1 MTGGFHPG
9 DAASRQH
16 APCLDRSPCLPGQ
29 DAINACFHCGEPV
42 PAGSRYAL
50 EIKGIVQPMCCPGCQ
65 AVAETIMEC
74 GLSSYYDH
82 RTAPGIKGE
91 LVPQELAALT
101 HYDLT
106 EVQQDFVTDSG
117 TGSHR
122 MREILLSVEGL
133 TCAACAW
140 LIERHLTGLAGL
152 HYINVNTTTHRAR
165 IKWDPDRLALS
176 DILKGFAKIGYR
188 AYPFQTHTQEALYAK
203 EVRSYMFRLALAGL
217 GSMQVMMCAVA
228 LYMDLFISV
237 EDEFMVYFKWIS
249 LLLSTPIMIYSAQP
263 FYVGAWRSLKQGHL
277 SMDVSVSLALIGA
290 FVASMWATVFNTGEV
305 YFDSITMFVFF
316 LLLGRFLELRA
327 RRKASESSSNLAR
340 LVPIMATRIDEDGEH
355 EVAAKMLQVG
365 DRIRVLAGATLPADG
380 LIVEGQASLNESML
394 TGEQLPLL
402 KQVGDSVYAGTIN
415 TDAPLQIRVS
425 HRIEESRIAQIMR
438 LQDHALDDKPAIAQ
452 MADQLSRHFIL
463 VLLIIAAAVWTF
475 WHFHQPEQAFWV
487 TLAVLVA
494 TCPCALS
501 LATPT
506 ALTSATANLTRNGI
520 LLRRGHVLDVLTK
533 ANRIVMDKT
542 GTLTTGNISLIST
555 TALAELSE
563 AQCLSIARALEAYSE
578 HPIARAFRSKAADE
592 AVLLAASEV
601 TPVIG
606 HGIQGKIAGQHYR
619 IGSARWLSLPAGQ
632 TASQGLA
639 IYLADES
646 RLLARFILADTLRP
660 DARALIQ
667 AFKAAGLQT
676 TILTGDSSAQAD
688 EVARELGV
696 DELVKGVS
704 PDGKLAY
711 LKEHEARGDINIMV
725 GDGIND
731 APVLAG
737 AHASFAMAGGTDL
750 AKNSAD
756 AILLADDLSRL
767 LEARTLAIRTR
778 KIIQENFAWSIGYN
792 LLVLPLAA
800 SGWLPPYVAA
810 AGMSLSS
817 LIVVTN
823 SMRLNR

>member
-1 MTGGFHPG
+1 MTG
-9 DAASRQH
+9 
-16 APCLDRSPCLPGQ
+16 
-29 DAINACFHCGEPV
+29 CFHCGEPV
-42 PAGSRYAL
+42 PTGSSYAL

-65 AVAETIMEC
+65 AVAQTILEC
-74 GLSSYYDH
+74 GLASYYEH
-82 RTAPGIKGE
+82 RTAPGLKGE
-91 LVPQELAALT
+91 LVPSELAALS
-101 HYDLT
+101 HYDLA

-117 TGSHR
+117 TGSQ
-122 MREILLSVEGL
+122 REIQLSVEGL

-140 LIERHLTGLAGL
+140 LIERHLTRLDGL
-152 HYINVNTTTHRAR
+152 HYVNVNTTTHRAR
-165 IKWDPDRLALS
+165 IKWDPVRLSLS

-188 AYPFQTHTQEALYAK
+188 AYPFQTHSQEALYAR
-203 EVRSYMFRLALAGL
+203 EVRSYMFRMALAGL

-237 EDEFMVYFKWIS
+237 EEEFMIYFKWIS

-290 FVASMWATVFNTGEV
+290 FVASIWATVFNTGEV
-305 YFDSITMFVFF
+305 YYDSITMFVFF
-316 LLLGRFLELRA
+316 LLLGRLLELRA

-355 EVAAKMLQVG
+355 DVAAKTLQVG
-365 DRIRVLAGATLPADG
+365 DRVRVLAGATLPADG
-380 LIVEGQASLNESML
+380 IITLGRASLNEAML

-402 KQVGDSVYAGTIN
+402 KRPGDPVYAGTIN
-415 TDAPLQIRVS
+415 TDAPLDIRVS
-425 HRIEESRIAQIMR
+425 HPIAESRLAQIMR
-438 LQDHALDDKPAIAQ
+438 LQDSALDDKPAIAQ
-452 MADQLSRHFIL
+452 LADVLSRHFIL
-463 VLLIIAAAVWTF
+463 VLLLIAAGVWTY
-475 WHFHQPEQAFWV
+475 WHFHQPEQAFWI

-506 ALTSATANLTRNGI
+506 ALTSATAHLTRTGI
-520 LLRRGHVLDVLTK
+520 LLRRGHVLDVLTR
-533 ANRIVMDKT
+533 ANRVVMDKT
-542 GTLTTGNISLIST
+542 GTLTTGNISLT
-555 TALAELSE
+555 GTQVLAELSE
-563 AQCLSIARALEAYSE
+563 AQCLAIAQALEAYSE
-578 HPIARAFRSKAADE
+578 HPIARAFRGSAAE
-592 AVLLAASEV
+592 AAAPLPASEV
-601 TPVIG
+601 LPVIG
-606 HGIQGKIAGQHYR
+606 HGIQGTVAGTRYR
-619 IGSARWLSLPAGQ
+619 IGSARWLGLAEEQSA
-632 TASQGLA
+632 TQGLA
-639 IYLADES
+639 IYLADDA
-646 RLLARFILADTLRP
+646 RLLARFTLADTLRP

-667 AFKAAGLQT
+667 AFKAAGLHT
-676 TILTGDSSAQAD
+676 TILTGDGSAEAD
-688 EVARELGV
+688 AIARELGV
-696 DELVKGVS
+696 DELVKGVT
-704 PDGKLAY
+704 PDGKLSY
-711 LKEHEARGDINIMV
+711 LKAREAAGDISIMV

-767 LEARTLAIRTR
+767 LTARTLALRTR
-778 KIIQENFAWSIGYN
+778 KIIKENFAWSIGYN

-800 SGWLPPYVAA
+800 SGWLPPYLAA

>member
-1 MTGGFHPG
+1 MTG
-9 DAASRQH
+9 
-16 APCLDRSPCLPGQ
+16 
-29 DAINACFHCGEPV
+29 CFHCGEPV
-42 PAGSRYAL
+42 STGSDFTL
-50 EIKGIVQPMCCPGCQ
+50 EIKGIAQPMCCPGCQ
-65 AVAETIMEC
+65 AVAQTILEC
-74 GLSSYYDH
+74 GLASYYEH

-91 LVPQELAALT
+91 LVPSELAALT
-101 HYDLT
+101 HYDLA
-106 EVQQDFVTDSG
+106 EVQQEFVTETG
-117 TGSHR
+117 TL
-122 MREILLSVEGL
+122 REIQLSVEGL

-140 LIERHLTGLAGL
+140 LIERHLMGLPGL
-152 HYINVNTTTHRAR
+152 HYVNVNTTTHRAR
-165 IKWDPDRLALS
+165 IKWDPDKLSLS

-188 AYPFQTHTQEALYAK
+188 AYPFQTHSQEALYARK
-203 EVRSYMFRLALAGL
+203 VRSYMFRMALAGL

-237 EDEFMVYFKWIS
+237 EEEFMIYFKWIS

-263 FYVGAWRSLKQGHL
+263 FYAGAWRSLRQGHL

-290 FVASMWATVFNTGEV
+290 FVASIWATVFNTGEV
-305 YFDSITMFVFF
+305 YYDSITMFVFF
-316 LLLGRFLELRA
+316 LLLGRLLELRA

-340 LVPIMATRIDEDGEH
+340 LVPIMATRIDADGEH
-355 EVAAKMLQVG
+355 EVAAKTLRVG
-365 DRIRVLAGATLPADG
+365 DRVRVLAGATLPADG
-380 LIVEGQASLNESML
+380 IITLGQASLNEAML

-402 KQVGDSVYAGTIN
+402 KQAGDPVFAGTIN
-415 TDAPLQIRVS
+415 TDAPLEIRVS
-425 HRIEESRIAQIMR
+425 HPIEESRLAQIMR

-452 MADQLSRHFIL
+452 LADVLSRHFIL
-463 VLLIIAAAVWTF
+463 VLLLIAAGVWTF
-475 WHFHQPEQAFWV
+475 WHFHDPERAFWV
-487 TLAVLVA
+487 TLSVLVA

-506 ALTSATANLTRNGI
+506 ALTSATAHLTRSGI
-520 LLRRGHVLDVLTK
+520 LLRRGHVLDVLTR

-542 GTLTTGNISLIST
+542 GTLTTGNISLVGVQP
-555 TALAELSE
+555 LAELGE
-563 AQCLSIARALEAYSE
+563 DECLAIARALEAYSE
-578 HPIARAFRSKAADE
+578 HPIARAFRSQGAED
-592 AVLLAASEV
+592 AVLPAASEV

-606 HGIQGKIAGQHYR
+606 HGIQGRIAGKHYR
-619 IGSARWLSLPAGQ
+619 IGSARWLALADEQ
-632 TASQGLA
+632 EATQGLA
-639 IYLADES
+639 IYLADETGP
-646 RLLARFILADTLRP
+646 LARFTLADTVRA
-660 DARALIQ
+660 DAGALIQ

-676 TILTGDSSAQAD
+676 TILTGDSSPQAD
-688 EVARELGV
+688 AVARELGV
-696 DELVKGVS
+696 DELVKGVT

-711 LKEHEARGDINIMV
+711 LKAREAAGDISIMV

-767 LEARTLAIRTR
+767 LTARALALRTR
-778 KIIQENFAWSIGYN
+778 RIIQENFAWSIGYN

-800 SGWLPPYVAA
+800 SGWLPPYLAA

>member
-1 MTGGFHPG
+1 MTP
-9 DAASRQH
+9 
-16 APCLDRSPCLPGQ
+16 
-29 DAINACFHCGEPV
+29 CFHCGEPV
-42 PAGSRYAL
+42 PANSGYAL
-50 EIKGIVQPMCCPGCQ
+50 EIKGIVRPMCCPGCQ

-74 GLSSYYDH
+74 GLASYYDH
-82 RTAPGIKGE
+82 RTAPGTKGD
-91 LVPQELAALT
+91 LVPEELAALT
-101 HYDLT
+101 HYDLA

-117 TGSHR
+117 TL
-122 MREILLSVEGL
+122 REIQLTVEGL

-140 LIERHLTGLAGL
+140 LIERHLMTLTGLR
-152 HYINVNTTTHRAR
+152 YINVNTTTHRAR
-165 IKWDPDRLALS
+165 IKWDPDQLSLS
-176 DILKGFAKIGYR
+176 DILKGFAQIGYR
-188 AYPFQTHTQEALYAK
+188 AYPFQTHQQEALYAK

-290 FVASMWATVFNTGEV
+290 FIASMWATVFNTGEV
-305 YFDSITMFVFF
+305 YYDSITMFVFF

-340 LVPIMATRIDEDGEH
+340 LVPIMATRIDDEGEH
-355 EVAAKMLQVG
+355 EVAAKTLQVG
-365 DRIRVLAGATLPADG
+365 DRVRVLAGATLPADG
-380 LIVEGQASLNESML
+380 IIVEGQASLNESML

-402 KQVGDSVYAGTIN
+402 KQRGEQVYAGTIN
-415 TDAPLQIRVS
+415 TDAPLQIRVT

-475 WHFHQPEQAFWV
+475 WHFHQPDQAFWI

-542 GTLTTGNISLIST
+542 GTLTTGEISLTGT
-555 TALAELSE
+555 TTLAEMDE
-563 AQCLSIARALEAYSE
+563 TQCLAIARAMEVQSE
-578 HPIARAFRSKAADE
+578 HPIARAFRLPADSI
-592 AVLLAASEV
+592 AVLPSAREI

-606 HGIQGKIAGQHYR
+606 HGITALVDGVRYR
-619 IGSARWLSLPAGQ
+619 IGSARWLGLDPAQEHGR
-632 TASQGLA
+632 GLA
-639 IYLADES
+639 IYLADEQQV
-646 RLLARFILADTLRP
+646 LARFNLEDTLRS
-660 DARALIQ
+660 DARALIA
-667 AFKAAGLQT
+667 AFKAAGLHT
-676 TILTGDSSAQAD
+676 TVLTGDSSLQAD
-688 EVARELGV
+688 EIARELGV

-711 LKEHEARGDINIMV
+711 LKAREAQGDISIMV

-767 LEARTLAIRTR
+767 LEARVLAMRTR
-778 KIIQENFAWSIGYN
+778 KIIIENFAWSIGYN

-800 SGWLPPYVAA
+800 CGWLPPYLAA

>member
-1 MTGGFHPG
+1 MTG
-9 DAASRQH
+9 
-16 APCLDRSPCLPGQ
+16 
-29 DAINACFHCGEPV
+29 CFHCGEPV
-42 PAGSRYAL
+42 HTGSSYAL

-65 AVAETIMEC
+65 AVAQTILEC
-74 GLSSYYDH
+74 GLASYYEH

-91 LVPQELAALT
+91 LVPSELAALS
-101 HYDLT
+101 HYDLA

-117 TGSHR
+117 TGSQ
-122 MREILLSVEGL
+122 REIQLSVEGL

-140 LIERHLTGLAGL
+140 LIERHLTRLNGL
-152 HYINVNTTTHRAR
+152 HYVNVNTTTHRAR
-165 IKWDPDRLALS
+165 IKWDPARLSLS

-188 AYPFQTHTQEALYAK
+188 AYPFQTHSQEALYAR
-203 EVRSYMFRLALAGL
+203 EVRSYMFRMALAGL

-237 EDEFMVYFKWIS
+237 EEEFMIYFKWIS

-290 FVASMWATVFNTGEV
+290 FVASIWATVFNTGEV
-305 YFDSITMFVFF
+305 YYDSITMFVFF
-316 LLLGRFLELRA
+316 LLLGRLLELRA

-355 EVAAKMLQVG
+355 DVAAKTLQVG
-365 DRIRVLAGATLPADG
+365 DRVRVLAGATLPADG
-380 LIVEGQASLNESML
+380 IIAEGRASLNEAML

-402 KQVGDSVYAGTIN
+402 KRPGDPVYAGTIN
-415 TDAPLQIRVS
+415 TDAPLEIRVS
-425 HRIEESRIAQIMR
+425 HPIAESRLAQIMR
-438 LQDHALDDKPAIAQ
+438 LQDSALDDKPAIAQ
-452 MADQLSRHFIL
+452 LADVLSRHFIL
-463 VLLIIAAAVWTF
+463 VLLLIAAGVWTY
-475 WHFHQPEQAFWV
+475 WHFHQPEQAFWI

-506 ALTSATANLTRNGI
+506 ALTSATAHLTRTGI
-520 LLRRGHVLDVLTK
+520 LLRRGHVLDVLTR
-533 ANRIVMDKT
+533 ANRVVMDKT
-542 GTLTTGNISLIST
+542 GTLTTGNISLT
-555 TALAELSE
+555 GTQALAELSE
-563 AQCLSIARALEAYSE
+563 AQCLAIAQALEAYSE
-578 HPIARAFRSKAADE
+578 HPIARAFRGSAAE
-592 AVLLAASEV
+592 AAAPLPASEV
-601 TPVIG
+601 LPVIG
-606 HGIQGKIAGQHYR
+606 HGIQGTVAGTRYR
-619 IGSARWLSLPAGQ
+619 IGSARWLGLAEEQSA
-632 TASQGLA
+632 AQGLA
-639 IYLADES
+639 IYLADDS
-646 RLLARFILADTLRP
+646 RLLARFSLADTLRP

-667 AFKAAGLQT
+667 AFKAAGLHT
-676 TILTGDSSAQAD
+676 TILTGDGSAEAD
-688 EVARELGV
+688 AIAGELGV
-696 DELVKGVS
+696 DELVKGVT
-704 PDGKLAY
+704 PDGKLSY
-711 LKEHEARGDINIMV
+711 LKAREAAGDISIMV

-767 LEARTLAIRTR
+767 LTARTLALRTR
-778 KIIQENFAWSIGYN
+778 KIIKENFAWSIGYN

-800 SGWLPPYVAA
+800 SGWLPPYLAA

>member
-1 MTGGFHPG
+1 MTP
-9 DAASRQH
+9 
-16 APCLDRSPCLPGQ
+16 
-29 DAINACFHCGEPV
+29 CFHCGETV
-42 PAGSRYAL
+42 PANSGYSL
-50 EIKGIVQPMCCPGCQ
+50 EIKGIVRPMCCPGCQ

-74 GLSSYYDH
+74 GLASYYDH
-82 RTAPGIKGE
+82 RTAPGTKGD
-91 LVPQELAALT
+91 LVPEELAALT
-101 HYDLT
+101 HYDLA

-117 TGSHR
+117 TL
-122 MREILLSVEGL
+122 REIQLTVEGL

-140 LIERHLTGLAGL
+140 LIERHLMTLGGLR
-152 HYINVNTTTHRAR
+152 YINVNTTTHRAR
-165 IKWDPDRLALS
+165 IKWDPDQLSLS
-176 DILKGFAKIGYR
+176 DILKGFAQIGYR
-188 AYPFQTHTQEALYAK
+188 AYPFQTHQQEALYAK

-290 FVASMWATVFNTGEV
+290 FIASMWATVFNTGEV
-305 YFDSITMFVFF
+305 YYDSITMFVFF

-340 LVPIMATRIDEDGEH
+340 LVPIMATRIDDEGEH
-355 EVAAKMLQVG
+355 EVAAKTLQVG
-365 DRIRVLAGATLPADG
+365 DRVRVLAGATLPADG
-380 LIVEGQASLNESML
+380 IIVEGQASLNESML

-402 KQVGDSVYAGTIN
+402 KQLGEQVYAGTIN

-475 WHFHQPEQAFWV
+475 WHFHQPDQAFWV

-542 GTLTTGNISLIST
+542 GTLTTGEISLTGT
-555 TALAELSE
+555 TTLADVEE
-563 AQCLSIARALEAYSE
+563 AHCLAIARAMEAQSE
-578 HPIARAFRSKAADE
+578 HPIARAFRLPTDNIT
-592 AVLLAASEV
+592 VLPSAREI

-606 HGIQGKIAGQHYR
+606 HGITALVDGVRYR
-619 IGSARWLSLPAGQ
+619 IGSARWLGLDPAQERGR
-632 TASQGLA
+632 GLA
-639 IYLADES
+639 IYLADEQQV
-646 RLLARFILADTLRP
+646 LARFNLEDTLRP
-660 DARALIQ
+660 DARALIA

-676 TILTGDSSAQAD
+676 TVLTGDSSLQAD
-688 EVARELGV
+688 EIARELGV
-696 DELVKGVS
+696 EELVKGVS

-711 LKEHEARGDINIMV
+711 LKAREAQGDISIMV

-767 LEARTLAIRTR
+767 LEARVLAMRTR
-778 KIIQENFAWSIGYN
+778 KIIIENFAWSIGYN

-800 SGWLPPYVAA
+800 CGWLPPYLAA

>member
-1 MTGGFHPG
+1 MSG
-9 DAASRQH
+9 
-16 APCLDRSPCLPGQ
+16 
-29 DAINACFHCGEPV
+29 CFHCGEPV

-65 AVAETIMEC
+65 AVAETILEC
-74 GLSSYYDH
+74 GLASYYEH
-82 RTAPGIKGE
+82 RTAPGTKGE
-91 LVPQELAALT
+91 LVPEELAALT
-101 HYDLT
+101 HYDLA
-106 EVQQDFVTDSG
+106 EVQQDFVTDSA
-117 TGSHR
+117 TGSHKV
-122 MREILLSVEGL
+122 REIQLTVEGL

-140 LIERHLTGLAGL
+140 LIERHLGNLTGL

-165 IKWDPDRLALS
+165 IKWDPDRLSLS

-188 AYPFQTHTQEALYAK
+188 AYPFQTHQQEALYAK

-237 EDEFMVYFKWIS
+237 EEEFMVYFKWIS

-277 SMDVSVSLALIGA
+277 SMDVSVSLALVGA

-305 YFDSITMFVFF
+305 YYDSITMFVFF

-340 LVPIMATRIDEDGEH
+340 LVPIMATRLDEDGEH
-355 EVAAKMLQVG
+355 EVAAKTLQVG
-365 DRIRVLAGATLPADG
+365 DRVRVLAGATLPADG
-380 LIVEGQASLNESML
+380 IILLGQASLNESML

-402 KQVGDSVYAGTIN
+402 KQAGDAVYAGTIN
-415 TDAPLQIRVS
+415 TDAPLEIRVS
-425 HRIEESRIAQIMR
+425 HRIEESRLAQIMR

-452 MADQLSRHFIL
+452 MADVLSRHFIL
-463 VLLIIAAAVWTF
+463 VLLFIAAGVWTF

-506 ALTSATANLTRNGI
+506 ALTSATARLTRAGI
-520 LLRRGHVLDVLTK
+520 LLRRGHVLDVLTR

-542 GTLTTGNISLIST
+542 GTLTTGNISLTST
-555 TALAELSE
+555 EALGNLDE
-563 AQCLSIARALEAYSE
+563 ARCLAIARTLEAYSE
-578 HPIARAFRSKAADE
+578 HPIARAFRSNAADD
-592 AVLLAASEV
+592 AVLLAASKV

-606 HGIQGKIAGQHYR
+606 HGIEGVIEGRHYR
-619 IGSARWLSLPAGQ
+619 LGSARWLGISDAQ
-632 TASQGLA
+632 ETQADGLV
-639 IYLADES
+639 IYLADED
-646 RLLARFILADTLRP
+646 RALARFLLTDTLRP
-660 DARALIQ
+660 DAKALIQ
-667 AFKAAGLQT
+667 AFKAAGLKT

-696 DELVKGVS
+696 DELIKGVT
-704 PDGKLAY
+704 PDGKLVY
-711 LKEHEARGDINIMV
+711 LKEHEARGDISIMV

-767 LEARTLAIRTR
+767 LDARALALRTR
-778 KIIQENFAWSIGYN
+778 KIIKENFAWSIGYN

>member
-1 MTGGFHPG
+1 MTG
-9 DAASRQH
+9 
-16 APCLDRSPCLPGQ
+16 
-29 DAINACFHCGEPV
+29 CFHCGEPV
-42 PAGSRYAL
+42 PTGSDFTL

-65 AVAETIMEC
+65 AVAQTILEC
-74 GLSSYYDH
+74 GLASYYEH

-91 LVPQELAALT
+91 LVPSELAALT
-101 HYDLT
+101 HYDLA
-106 EVQQDFVTDSG
+106 EVQQEFVTETG
-117 TGSHR
+117 TL
-122 MREILLSVEGL
+122 REIQLSVEGL

-140 LIERHLTGLAGL
+140 LIERHLMGLPGL
-152 HYINVNTTTHRAR
+152 HYVNVNTTTHRAR
-165 IKWDPDRLALS
+165 IKWDPDRLSLS

-188 AYPFQTHTQEALYAK
+188 AYPFQTHQQEALYAR
-203 EVRSYMFRLALAGL
+203 EVRSYMFRMALAGL

-237 EDEFMVYFKWIS
+237 EEEFMIYFKWIS

-263 FYVGAWRSLKQGHL
+263 FYAGAWRSLKQGHL

-290 FVASMWATVFNTGEV
+290 FVASIWATVFNTGEV
-305 YFDSITMFVFF
+305 YYDSITMFVFF
-316 LLLGRFLELRA
+316 LLLGRLLELRA

-340 LVPIMATRIDEDGEH
+340 LVPIMATRIDADGEH
-355 EVAAKMLQVG
+355 EVPAKTLRVG
-365 DRIRVLAGATLPADG
+365 DRVRVLAGATLPADG
-380 LIVEGQASLNESML
+380 IITLGQASLNEAML

-402 KQVGDSVYAGTIN
+402 KQAGDPVFAGTIS
-415 TDAPLQIRVS
+415 TDAPLEIRVN
-425 HRIEESRIAQIMR
+425 HPIEESRLAQIMR
-438 LQDHALDDKPAIAQ
+438 LQDSALDDKPAIAQ
-452 MADQLSRHFIL
+452 LADVLSRHFIL
-463 VLLIIAAAVWTF
+463 VLLLIAAAVWTF
-475 WHFHQPEQAFWV
+475 WHFHAPERAFWV
-487 TLAVLVA
+487 TLSVLVA

-506 ALTSATANLTRNGI
+506 ALTSATAHLTRSGI
-520 LLRRGHVLDVLTK
+520 LLRRGHVLDVLTR

-542 GTLTTGNISLIST
+542 GTLTTGNISLVGVQP
-555 TALAELSE
+555 LAELGE
-563 AQCLSIARALEAYSE
+563 DECLAIARALETYSE
-578 HPIARAFRSKAADE
+578 HPIARAFRSKGADDAA
-592 AVLLAASEV
+592 LLAASEV

-606 HGIQGKIAGQHYR
+606 HGIEGRIAGKHYR
-619 IGSARWLSLPAGQ
+619 IGSARWLGLTDELEA
-632 TASQGLA
+632 TQGLA
-639 IYLADES
+639 IYLADET
-646 RLLARFILADTLRP
+646 RPLARFTLADTVRA
-660 DARALIQ
+660 DAGALTQ

-676 TILTGDSSAQAD
+676 TILTGDSSPQAD
-688 EVARELGV
+688 TVARELGV
-696 DELVKGVS
+696 DELVKGVT

-711 LKEHEARGDINIMV
+711 LKAREAAGDISIMV

-767 LEARTLAIRTR
+767 LTARTLALRTR
-778 KIIQENFAWSIGYN
+778 RIIQENFAWSIGYN

-800 SGWLPPYVAA
+800 SGWLPPYLAA

>member
-1 MTGGFHPG
+1 MTG
-9 DAASRQH
+9 
-16 APCLDRSPCLPGQ
+16 
-29 DAINACFHCGEPV
+29 CFHCGEPV
-42 PAGSRYAL
+42 PTGSNFTL

-65 AVAETIMEC
+65 AVAQTILEC
-74 GLSSYYDH
+74 GLASYYEH

-91 LVPQELAALT
+91 LVPSELAALT
-101 HYDLT
+101 HYDLA
-106 EVQQDFVTDSG
+106 EVQQEFITETG
-117 TGSHR
+117 TL
-122 MREILLSVEGL
+122 REIRLSVEGL

-140 LIERHLTGLAGL
+140 LIERHLMGLPGL
-152 HYINVNTTTHRAR
+152 HYVNVNTTTHRAR
-165 IKWDPDRLALS
+165 IKWDPDKLSLS

-188 AYPFQTHTQEALYAK
+188 AYPFQTHSQEALYAR
-203 EVRSYMFRLALAGL
+203 EVRSYMFRMALAGL

-237 EDEFMVYFKWIS
+237 EEEFMIYFKWIS

-263 FYVGAWRSLKQGHL
+263 FYAGAWRSLKQGHL

-290 FVASMWATVFNTGEV
+290 FVASIWATVFNTGEV
-305 YFDSITMFVFF
+305 YYDSITMFVFF
-316 LLLGRFLELRA
+316 LLLGRLLELRA

-340 LVPIMATRIDEDGEH
+340 LVPIMATLIDADGEH
-355 EVAAKMLQVG
+355 EVAAKTLRVG
-365 DRIRVLAGATLPADG
+365 DRVRVLAGATLPADG
-380 LIVEGQASLNESML
+380 IITLGQASLNEAML

-402 KQVGDSVYAGTIN
+402 KQAGDPVFAGTIN
-415 TDAPLQIRVS
+415 TDAPLEIRVS
-425 HRIEESRIAQIMR
+425 HPIEESRLAQIMR

-452 MADQLSRHFIL
+452 LADVLSRHFIL
-463 VLLIIAAAVWTF
+463 VLLLIAAAVWTF
-475 WHFHQPEQAFWV
+475 WHFHAPERAFWV
-487 TLAVLVA
+487 TLSVLVA

-506 ALTSATANLTRNGI
+506 ALTSATAHLTRSGI
-520 LLRRGHVLDVLTK
+520 LLRRGHVLDILTK
-533 ANRIVMDKT
+533 ANRVVMDKT
-542 GTLTTGNISLIST
+542 GTLTTGNISLVAIQPL
-555 TALAELSE
+555 AGLAETD
-563 AQCLSIARALEAYSE
+563 CLAIARALEAYSE
-578 HPIARAFRSKAADE
+578 HPIARAFRSTGEKEAAQ
-592 AVLLAASEV
+592 LTASEV

-606 HGIQGKIAGQHYR
+606 HGIQGRIAGKHYR
-619 IGSARWLSLPAGQ
+619 IGSARWLALAGEQ
-632 TASQGLA
+632 EATEGLA
-639 IYLADES
+639 IYLADETGP
-646 RLLARFILADTLRP
+646 LARFTLADTVRA
-660 DARALIQ
+660 DAGSLIQ
-667 AFKAAGLQT
+667 AFKTAGLQT
-676 TILTGDSSAQAD
+676 TILTGDSSPQAD
-688 EVARELGV
+688 AVARDLGV
-696 DELVKGVS
+696 DELVKGVT

-711 LKEHEARGDINIMV
+711 LKAREAAGDISIMV

-767 LEARTLAIRTR
+767 LTARTLALRTR
-778 KIIQENFAWSIGYN
+778 RIIQENFAWSIGYN

-800 SGWLPPYVAA
+800 SGWLPPYLAA

>member
-1 MTGGFHPG
+1 MTP
-9 DAASRQH
+9 
-16 APCLDRSPCLPGQ
+16 
-29 DAINACFHCGEPV
+29 CFHCGEPV
-42 PAGSRYAL
+42 PANSGYAL
-50 EIKGIVQPMCCPGCQ
+50 EIKGIVRPMCCPGCQ

-74 GLSSYYDH
+74 GLASYYEH
-82 RTAPGIKGE
+82 RTAPGTKGD
-91 LVPQELAALT
+91 LVPEELAALT
-101 HYDLT
+101 HYDLA

-117 TGSHR
+117 TL
-122 MREILLSVEGL
+122 REIQLTVEGL

-140 LIERHLTGLAGL
+140 LIERHLMTLTGLR
-152 HYINVNTTTHRAR
+152 YINVNTTTHRAR
-165 IKWDPDRLALS
+165 IKWDPDQLSLS
-176 DILKGFAKIGYR
+176 DILKGFAQIGYR
-188 AYPFQTHTQEALYAK
+188 AYPFQTHQQEALYAK

-290 FVASMWATVFNTGEV
+290 FIASMWATVFNTGEV
-305 YFDSITMFVFF
+305 YYDSITMFVFF

-340 LVPIMATRIDEDGEH
+340 LVPIMATRIDDEGEH
-355 EVAAKMLQVG
+355 EVAAKTLQVG
-365 DRIRVLAGATLPADG
+365 DRVRVLAGATLPADG
-380 LIVEGQASLNESML
+380 IIVEGQASLNESML

-402 KQVGDSVYAGTIN
+402 KQPGDQVYAGTIN
-415 TDAPLQIRVS
+415 TDAPLQIRVT

-475 WHFHQPEQAFWV
+475 WHFHQPDQAFWV

-542 GTLTTGNISLIST
+542 GTLTTGEISLTGT
-555 TALAELSE
+555 TTLAEMDE
-563 AQCLSIARALEAYSE
+563 AHCLAIARAMEAQSE
-578 HPIARAFRSKAADE
+578 HPIARAFRLPTDSIS
-592 AVLLAASEV
+592 VLQSAREI

-606 HGIQGKIAGQHYR
+606 HGITALVDGVRYR
-619 IGSARWLSLPAGQ
+619 IGSARWLGLDPAQERGR
-632 TASQGLA
+632 GLA
-639 IYLADES
+639 IYLADEQQV
-646 RLLARFILADTLRP
+646 LARFNLEDTLRP
-660 DARALIQ
+660 DARALIE

-676 TILTGDSSAQAD
+676 TVLTGDSSLQAD
-688 EVARELGV
+688 EIARELGV

-704 PDGKLAY
+704 PDGKLVY
-711 LKEHEARGDINIMV
+711 LKAREAQGDISIMV

-767 LEARTLAIRTR
+767 LEARVLAMRTR
-778 KIIQENFAWSIGYN
+778 KIIIENFAWSIGYN

-800 SGWLPPYVAA
+800 CGWLPPYLAA

>member
-1 MTGGFHPG
+1 MTP
-9 DAASRQH
+9 
-16 APCLDRSPCLPGQ
+16 
-29 DAINACFHCGEPV
+29 CFHCSEPV
-42 PAGSRYAL
+42 PANSGYSL
-50 EIKGIVQPMCCPGCQ
+50 EIKGIVRPMCCPGCQ

-74 GLSSYYDH
+74 GLASYYDH
-82 RTAPGIKGE
+82 RTAPGTKGD
-91 LVPQELAALT
+91 LVPEELAALT
-101 HYDLT
+101 HYDLA
-106 EVQQDFVTDSG
+106 EVQQEFVTDSG
-117 TGSHR
+117 TL
-122 MREILLSVEGL
+122 REIQLTVEGL

-140 LIERHLTGLAGL
+140 LIERHLMTLTGLR
-152 HYINVNTTTHRAR
+152 YINVNTTTHRAR
-165 IKWDPDRLALS
+165 IKWDPELLSLS
-176 DILKGFAKIGYR
+176 DILKGFAQIGYR
-188 AYPFQTHTQEALYAK
+188 AYPFQTHQQEALYAK

-290 FVASMWATVFNTGEV
+290 FIASMWATVFNTGEV
-305 YFDSITMFVFF
+305 YYDSITMFVFF

-340 LVPIMATRIDEDGEH
+340 LVPIMATRIDDEGEH
-355 EVAAKMLQVG
+355 EVTAKTLQVG
-365 DRIRVLAGATLPADG
+365 DRVRVLAGATLPADG
-380 LIVEGQASLNESML
+380 IIVEGQACLNESML

-402 KQVGDSVYAGTIN
+402 KQPGDQVYAGTIN

-425 HRIEESRIAQIMR
+425 HRVEESRIAQIMR

-475 WHFHQPEQAFWV
+475 WHFHQPDQAFWI

-542 GTLTTGNISLIST
+542 GTLTTGEISLTGT
-555 TALAELSE
+555 TTLADVDE
-563 AQCLSIARALEAYSE
+563 AQCLAIARAMEEQSE
-578 HPIARAFRSKAADE
+578 HPIARAFRLPADSIS
-592 AVLLAASEV
+592 VLLSAREI

-606 HGIQGKIAGQHYR
+606 HGITALVDGVRYR
-619 IGSARWLSLPAGQ
+619 IGSARWLGLDPAQERGR
-632 TASQGLA
+632 GLA
-639 IYLADES
+639 IYLADEQQV
-646 RLLARFILADTLRP
+646 LARFNLEDTLRP
-660 DARALIQ
+660 DARALIA

-676 TILTGDSSAQAD
+676 TVLTGDSSLQAD
-688 EVARELGV
+688 EIARELGV

-711 LKEHEARGDINIMV
+711 LKAREAQGDISIMV

-767 LEARTLAIRTR
+767 LEARVLAMRTR
-778 KIIQENFAWSIGYN
+778 KIIIENFAWSIGYN

-800 SGWLPPYVAA
+800 CGWLPPYLAA

>member
-1 MTGGFHPG
+1 MTP
-9 DAASRQH
+9 
-16 APCLDRSPCLPGQ
+16 
-29 DAINACFHCGEPV
+29 CFHCGEPV
-42 PAGSRYAL
+42 PANSGYSL
-50 EIKGIVQPMCCPGCQ
+50 EIKGIVRPMCCPGCQ

-74 GLSSYYDH
+74 GLASYYDH
-82 RTAPGIKGE
+82 RTAPGTKGD
-91 LVPQELAALT
+91 LVPEELAALT
-101 HYDLT
+101 HYDLA

-117 TGSHR
+117 TL
-122 MREILLSVEGL
+122 REIQLTVEGL

-140 LIERHLTGLAGL
+140 LIERHLMTLTGLR
-152 HYINVNTTTHRAR
+152 YINVNTTTHRAR
-165 IKWDPDRLALS
+165 IKWDPELLSLS
-176 DILKGFAKIGYR
+176 DILKGFAQIGYR
-188 AYPFQTHTQEALYAK
+188 AYPFQTHQQEALYAK

-290 FVASMWATVFNTGEV
+290 FIASMWATMFNTGEV
-305 YFDSITMFVFF
+305 YYDSITMFVFF

-340 LVPIMATRIDEDGEH
+340 LVPIMATRIDDEGEH
-355 EVAAKMLQVG
+355 EVAAKTLQVG
-365 DRIRVLAGATLPADG
+365 DRVRVLAGVTLPADG
-380 LIVEGQASLNESML
+380 IIVEGQASLNESML

-402 KQVGDSVYAGTIN
+402 KQRGDQVYAGTIN

-475 WHFHQPEQAFWV
+475 WHFHQPDQAFWV

-542 GTLTTGNISLIST
+542 GTLTTGEISLTGT
-555 TALAELSE
+555 TTLAEMDE
-563 AQCLSIARALEAYSE
+563 THCLAIARAMEAQSE
-578 HPIARAFRSKAADE
+578 HPIARAFRLPVDSIS
-592 AVLLAASEV
+592 VLPSAREI

-606 HGIQGKIAGQHYR
+606 HGITALVDGVRYR
-619 IGSARWLSLPAGQ
+619 IGSARWLGLDPAQERGR
-632 TASQGLA
+632 GLA
-639 IYLADES
+639 IYLADEQQV
-646 RLLARFILADTLRP
+646 LARFNLEDTLRP
-660 DARALIQ
+660 DARALIA

-676 TILTGDSSAQAD
+676 TVLTGDSSLQAD
-688 EVARELGV
+688 EIARELGV

-711 LKEHEARGDINIMV
+711 LKAREAQGDISIMV

-767 LEARTLAIRTR
+767 LEARVLAMRTR
-778 KIIQENFAWSIGYN
+778 KIIIENFTWSIGYN

-800 SGWLPPYVAA
+800 CGWLPPYLAA

>member
-1 MTGGFHPG
+1 MTP
-9 DAASRQH
+9 
-16 APCLDRSPCLPGQ
+16 
-29 DAINACFHCGEPV
+29 CFHCGEPV
-42 PAGSRYAL
+42 PANSGYSL
-50 EIKGIVQPMCCPGCQ
+50 EIKGIVRPMCCPGCQ

-74 GLSSYYDH
+74 GLASYYDH
-82 RTAPGIKGE
+82 RTAPGTKGD
-91 LVPQELAALT
+91 LVPEELAALT
-101 HYDLT
+101 HYDLA

-117 TGSHR
+117 TL
-122 MREILLSVEGL
+122 REIQLTVEGL

-140 LIERHLTGLAGL
+140 LIERHLMTLGGLR
-152 HYINVNTTTHRAR
+152 YINVNTTTHRAR
-165 IKWDPDRLALS
+165 IKWDPGQLSLS
-176 DILKGFAKIGYR
+176 DILKGFAQIGYR
-188 AYPFQTHTQEALYAK
+188 AYPFQTHQQEALYAK

-290 FVASMWATVFNTGEV
+290 FIASMWATVFNTGEV
-305 YFDSITMFVFF
+305 YYDSITMFVFF

-340 LVPIMATRIDEDGEH
+340 LVPIMATRIDDEGEH
-355 EVAAKMLQVG
+355 EVAAKTLQVG
-365 DRIRVLAGATLPADG
+365 DRVRVLAGATLPADG
-380 LIVEGQASLNESML
+380 IIVEGQASLNESML

-402 KQVGDSVYAGTIN
+402 KQRGDQVYAGTIN

-475 WHFHQPEQAFWV
+475 WHFHQPDQAFWV

-542 GTLTTGNISLIST
+542 GTLTTGEISLTGT
-555 TALAELSE
+555 TTLAEMDE
-563 AQCLSIARALEAYSE
+563 THCLAIARAMEAQSE
-578 HPIARAFRSKAADE
+578 HPIARAFRLPTDSIS
-592 AVLLAASEV
+592 VLPSAREI

-606 HGIQGKIAGQHYR
+606 HGITALVDGVRYR
-619 IGSARWLSLPAGQ
+619 IGSARWLGLD
-632 TASQGLA
+632 TAQERGRGLA
-639 IYLADES
+639 IYLADEQQV
-646 RLLARFILADTLRP
+646 LARFNLEDTLRP
-660 DARALIQ
+660 DARALIA

-676 TILTGDSSAQAD
+676 TVLTGDSSLQAD
-688 EVARELGV
+688 EIARELGV

-711 LKEHEARGDINIMV
+711 LKAREAQGDISIMV

-767 LEARTLAIRTR
+767 LEARMLAMRTR
-778 KIIQENFAWSIGYN
+778 KIIIENFAWSIGYN

-800 SGWLPPYVAA
+800 CGWLPPYLAA

>member
-1 MTGGFHPG
+1 MAG
-9 DAASRQH
+9 
-16 APCLDRSPCLPGQ
+16 
-29 DAINACFHCGEPV
+29 CFHCGEPV
-42 PAGSRYAL
+42 PTGSDFTL

-65 AVAETIMEC
+65 AVAQTILEC
-74 GLSSYYDH
+74 GLASYYEH

-91 LVPQELAALT
+91 LVPSELAALT
-101 HYDLT
+101 HYDLA
-106 EVQQDFVTDSG
+106 EVQQEFVTETG
-117 TGSHR
+117 TL
-122 MREILLSVEGL
+122 REIQLSVEGL

-140 LIERHLTGLAGL
+140 LIERHLMGLAGL
-152 HYINVNTTTHRAR
+152 HYVNVNTTTHRAR
-165 IKWDPDRLALS
+165 IKWDPDRLSLS

-188 AYPFQTHTQEALYAK
+188 AYPFQTHSQEALYAR
-203 EVRSYMFRLALAGL
+203 EVRSYMFRMALAGL

-228 LYMDLFISV
+228 LYMDFFISV
-237 EDEFMVYFKWIS
+237 EEEFMIYFKWIS

-290 FVASMWATVFNTGEV
+290 FVASIWATVFNTGEV
-305 YFDSITMFVFF
+305 YYDSITMFVFF
-316 LLLGRFLELRA
+316 LLLGRLLELRA

-340 LVPIMATRIDEDGEH
+340 LVPIMATRIDADGEH
-355 EVAAKMLQVG
+355 EVPAKTLRVG
-365 DRIRVLAGATLPADG
+365 DRVRVLAGATLPADG
-380 LIVEGQASLNESML
+380 IITLGQASLNEAML

-402 KQVGDSVYAGTIN
+402 KQAGDPVFAGTIS
-415 TDAPLQIRVS
+415 TDAPLEIRVN
-425 HRIEESRIAQIMR
+425 HPIEESRLAQIMR
-438 LQDHALDDKPAIAQ
+438 LQDSALDDKPAIAQ
-452 MADQLSRHFIL
+452 LADVLSRHFIL
-463 VLLIIAAAVWTF
+463 VLLLIAAAVWTF
-475 WHFHQPEQAFWV
+475 WHFHAPERAFWV
-487 TLAVLVA
+487 TLSVLVA

-506 ALTSATANLTRNGI
+506 ALTSATAHLTRSGI
-520 LLRRGHVLDVLTK
+520 LLRRGHVLDVLTR

-542 GTLTTGNISLIST
+542 GTLTTGNISLVGVQP
-555 TALAELSE
+555 LAELGE
-563 AQCLSIARALEAYSE
+563 DECLAIARALEAYSE
-578 HPIARAFRSKAADE
+578 HPIARAFRSKGADD
-592 AVLLAASEV
+592 AVLLAASGV

-606 HGIQGKIAGQHYR
+606 HGIEGRIAGKHYR
-619 IGSARWLSLPAGQ
+619 IGSARWLGLSDKQNA
-632 TASQGLA
+632 AQGLA
-639 IYLADES
+639 IYLADET
-646 RLLARFILADTLRP
+646 RPLARFTLADTVRA
-660 DARALIQ
+660 DAGALIQ

-676 TILTGDSSAQAD
+676 TILTGDSSPQAD
-688 EVARELGV
+688 TVARELGV
-696 DELVKGVS
+696 DELVKGVT

-711 LKEHEARGDINIMV
+711 LKARQTAGDISIMV

-767 LEARTLAIRTR
+767 LTARTLALRTR
-778 KIIQENFAWSIGYN
+778 RIIQENFAWSIGYN

-800 SGWLPPYVAA
+800 SGWLPPYLAA

>member
-1 MTGGFHPG
+1 MT
-9 DAASRQH
+9 
-16 APCLDRSPCLPGQ
+16 
-29 DAINACFHCGEPV
+29 
-42 PAGSRYAL
+42 
-50 EIKGIVQPMCCPGCQ
+50 
-65 AVAETIMEC
+65 
-74 GLSSYYDH
+74 
-82 RTAPGIKGE
+82 
-91 LVPQELAALT
+91 
-101 HYDLT
+101 
-106 EVQQDFVTDSG
+106 
-117 TGSHR
+117 
-122 MREILLSVEGL
+122 
-133 TCAACAW
+133 
-140 LIERHLTGLAGL
+140 LTGLR
-152 HYINVNTTTHRAR
+152 YINVNTTTHRAR
-165 IKWDPDRLALS
+165 IKWDPDQLSLS
-176 DILKGFAKIGYR
+176 DILKGFAQIGYR
-188 AYPFQTHTQEALYAK
+188 AYPFQTHQQEALYAK

-290 FVASMWATVFNTGEV
+290 FIASMWATVFNTGEV
-305 YFDSITMFVFF
+305 YYDSITMFVFF

-340 LVPIMATRIDEDGEH
+340 LVPIMATRIDDEGEH
-355 EVAAKMLQVG
+355 EVAAKTLQVG
-365 DRIRVLAGATLPADG
+365 DRVRVLAGATLPADG
-380 LIVEGQASLNESML
+380 IIVEGQASLNESML

-402 KQVGDSVYAGTIN
+402 KQPGDQVYAGTIN

-475 WHFHQPEQAFWV
+475 WHFHQPDQAFWV

-542 GTLTTGNISLIST
+542 GTLTTGEISLT
-555 TALAELSE
+555 QTQALADFDE
-563 AQCLSIARALEAYSE
+563 AHCLAIARAMEAQSE
-578 HPIARAFRSKAADE
+578 HPIARAFRLPTDSIS
-592 AVLLAASEV
+592 VLSSAREI

-606 HGIQGKIAGQHYR
+606 HGITALVDGVRYR
-619 IGSARWLSLPAGQ
+619 IGSARWLGLDPAQERGR
-632 TASQGLA
+632 GLA
-639 IYLADES
+639 IYLANEQQV
-646 RLLARFILADTLRP
+646 LARFNLEDTLRP
-660 DARALIQ
+660 DARALIA

-676 TILTGDSSAQAD
+676 TVLTGDSSLQAD
-688 EVARELGV
+688 EIARELGV

-711 LKEHEARGDINIMV
+711 LKAREAQGDISIMV

-767 LEARTLAIRTR
+767 LEARVLAMRTR
-778 KIIQENFAWSIGYN
+778 KIIIENFAWSIGYN

-800 SGWLPPYVAA
+800 CGWLPPYLAA

>member
-1 MTGGFHPG
+1 MTG
-9 DAASRQH
+9 
-16 APCLDRSPCLPGQ
+16 
-29 DAINACFHCGEPV
+29 CFHCGEPV
-42 PAGSRYAL
+42 PTGSDFTL

-65 AVAETIMEC
+65 AVAQTILEC
-74 GLSSYYDH
+74 GLASYYEH

-91 LVPQELAALT
+91 LVPSELAALT
-101 HYDLT
+101 HYDLA
-106 EVQQDFVTDSG
+106 EVQQEFVTETG
-117 TGSHR
+117 TL
-122 MREILLSVEGL
+122 REIQLSVEGL

-140 LIERHLTGLAGL
+140 LIERHLMGLPGL
-152 HYINVNTTTHRAR
+152 HYVNVNTTTHRAR
-165 IKWDPDRLALS
+165 IKWDPDRLSLS

-188 AYPFQTHTQEALYAK
+188 AYPFQTHQQEALYAR
-203 EVRSYMFRLALAGL
+203 EVRSYMFRMALAGL

-237 EDEFMVYFKWIS
+237 EEEFMIYFKWIS

-263 FYVGAWRSLKQGHL
+263 FYAGAWRSLKQGHL

-290 FVASMWATVFNTGEV
+290 FVASIWATVFNTGEV
-305 YFDSITMFVFF
+305 YYDSITMFVFF
-316 LLLGRFLELRA
+316 LLLGRLLELRA

-340 LVPIMATRIDEDGEH
+340 LVPIMATRIDAEGEH
-355 EVAAKMLQVG
+355 EVPAKTLRVG
-365 DRIRVLAGATLPADG
+365 DRVRVLAGATLPADG
-380 LIVEGQASLNESML
+380 IITLGQASLNEAML

-402 KQVGDSVYAGTIN
+402 KQAGDPVFAGTIS
-415 TDAPLQIRVS
+415 TDAPLEIRVN
-425 HRIEESRIAQIMR
+425 HPIEESRLAQIMR
-438 LQDHALDDKPAIAQ
+438 LQDSALDDKPAIAQ
-452 MADQLSRHFIL
+452 LADVLSRHFIL
-463 VLLIIAAAVWTF
+463 VLLLIAAAVWTF
-475 WHFHQPEQAFWV
+475 WHFHAPERAFWV
-487 TLAVLVA
+487 TLSVLVA

-506 ALTSATANLTRNGI
+506 ALTSATAHLTRSGI
-520 LLRRGHVLDVLTK
+520 LLRRGHVLDVLTR

-542 GTLTTGNISLIST
+542 GTLTTGNISLVGVQP
-555 TALAELSE
+555 LAELGE
-563 AQCLSIARALEAYSE
+563 DECLAIARALETYSE
-578 HPIARAFRSKAADE
+578 HPIARAFRSKGADDAA
-592 AVLLAASEV
+592 LLAASEV

-606 HGIQGKIAGQHYR
+606 HGIEGRIAGKHYR
-619 IGSARWLSLPAGQ
+619 IGSARWLGLTDELEA
-632 TASQGLA
+632 TQGLA
-639 IYLADES
+639 IYLADET
-646 RLLARFILADTLRP
+646 RPLARFTLADTVRA
-660 DARALIQ
+660 DAGALIQ

-676 TILTGDSSAQAD
+676 TILTGDSSPQAD
-688 EVARELGV
+688 TVARELGV
-696 DELVKGVS
+696 DELVKGVT

-711 LKEHEARGDINIMV
+711 LKAREAAGDISIMV

-767 LEARTLAIRTR
+767 LTARTLALRTR
-778 KIIQENFAWSIGYN
+778 RIIQENFAWSIGYN

-800 SGWLPPYVAA
+800 SGWLPPYLAA

>member
-1 MTGGFHPG
+1 MTP
-9 DAASRQH
+9 
-16 APCLDRSPCLPGQ
+16 
-29 DAINACFHCGEPV
+29 CFHCGEPV
-42 PAGSRYAL
+42 PANSCYAL
-50 EIKGIVQPMCCPGCQ
+50 EIKGIVRPMCCPGCQ

-74 GLSSYYDH
+74 GLASYYDH
-82 RTAPGIKGE
+82 RTAPGTKGD
-91 LVPQELAALT
+91 LVPEELAALT
-101 HYDLT
+101 HYDLA

-117 TGSHR
+117 TL
-122 MREILLSVEGL
+122 REIQLTVEGL

-140 LIERHLTGLAGL
+140 LIERHLMTLTGLR
-152 HYINVNTTTHRAR
+152 YINVNTTTHRAR
-165 IKWDPDRLALS
+165 IKWDPDQLSLS
-176 DILKGFAKIGYR
+176 DILKGFAQIGYR
-188 AYPFQTHTQEALYAK
+188 AYPFQTHQQEALYAK

-305 YFDSITMFVFF
+305 YYDSITMFVFF

-340 LVPIMATRIDEDGEH
+340 LVPIMATRIDDEGEH
-355 EVAAKMLQVG
+355 EVAAKTLQVG
-365 DRIRVLAGATLPADG
+365 DRVRVLAGATLPADG
-380 LIVEGQASLNESML
+380 IIVEGQASLNESML

-402 KQVGDSVYAGTIN
+402 KQRGDQVYAGTIN

-475 WHFHQPEQAFWV
+475 WHFHQPEQAFWIA
-487 TLAVLVA
+487 LAVLVA

-520 LLRRGHVLDVLTK
+520 LLRRGHVLDILTK

-542 GTLTTGNISLIST
+542 GTLTTGEISLTGIT
-555 TALAELSE
+555 TLAEVDE
-563 AQCLSIARALEAYSE
+563 AHCLAIARAMEAQSE
-578 HPIARAFRSKAADE
+578 HPIARAFQLPADSISVLRSARE
-592 AVLLAASEV
+592 I

-606 HGIQGKIAGQHYR
+606 HGITALVDGVRYR
-619 IGSARWLSLPAGQ
+619 IGSARWLGLD
-632 TASQGLA
+632 TAQERGRGLA
-639 IYLADES
+639 IYLADEQQV
-646 RLLARFILADTLRP
+646 LARFNLEDTLRP
-660 DARALIQ
+660 DARALIA

-676 TILTGDSSAQAD
+676 TVLTGDSSLQAD
-688 EVARELGV
+688 EIARELGV

-711 LKEHEARGDINIMV
+711 LKAREAQGDISIMV

-767 LEARTLAIRTR
+767 LEARVLAMRTR
-778 KIIQENFAWSIGYN
+778 KIIIENFAWSIGYN

-800 SGWLPPYVAA
+800 CGWLPPYLAA

>member
-1 MTGGFHPG
+1 MTP
-9 DAASRQH
+9 
-16 APCLDRSPCLPGQ
+16 
-29 DAINACFHCGEPV
+29 CFHCGEPV
-42 PAGSRYAL
+42 PANSGYSL
-50 EIKGIVQPMCCPGCQ
+50 EIKGIVRPMCCPGCQ

-74 GLSSYYDH
+74 GLASYYDH
-82 RTAPGIKGE
+82 RTAPGTKGD
-91 LVPQELAALT
+91 LVPEELAALT
-101 HYDLT
+101 HYDLA
-106 EVQQDFVTDSG
+106 EVQQDFVTDNG
-117 TGSHR
+117 TL
-122 MREILLSVEGL
+122 REIQLTVEGL

-140 LIERHLTGLAGL
+140 LIERHLMTLGGLR
-152 HYINVNTTTHRAR
+152 YINVNTTTHRAR
-165 IKWDPDRLALS
+165 IKWDPDQLSLS
-176 DILKGFAKIGYR
+176 DILKGFAQIGYR
-188 AYPFQTHTQEALYAK
+188 AYPFQTHQQEALYAK

-290 FVASMWATVFNTGEV
+290 FIASMWATVFNTGEV
-305 YFDSITMFVFF
+305 YYDSITMFVFF

-340 LVPIMATRIDEDGEH
+340 LVPIMATRIDEEGEH
-355 EVAAKMLQVG
+355 EVAAKTLQVG
-365 DRIRVLAGATLPADG
+365 DRVRVLAGATLPADG
-380 LIVEGQASLNESML
+380 IIVEGQASLNESML

-402 KQVGDSVYAGTIN
+402 KQRGDQVYAGTIN

-475 WHFHQPEQAFWV
+475 WHFHQPDQAFWV

-542 GTLTTGNISLIST
+542 GTLTTGEISLTGT
-555 TALAELSE
+555 TTLAEMDE
-563 AQCLSIARALEAYSE
+563 TQCLAIARAMEAQSE
-578 HPIARAFRSKAADE
+578 HPIARAFRLPTDSIS
-592 AVLLAASEV
+592 VLSSAREI

-606 HGIQGKIAGQHYR
+606 HGITALVDGVRYR
-619 IGSARWLSLPAGQ
+619 IGSARWLGLDPAQERGR
-632 TASQGLA
+632 GLA
-639 IYLADES
+639 IYLANEQQV
-646 RLLARFILADTLRP
+646 LARFNLEDTLRP
-660 DARALIQ
+660 DARALIA

-676 TILTGDSSAQAD
+676 TVLTGDSSLQAD
-688 EVARELGV
+688 EIARELGV

-711 LKEHEARGDINIMV
+711 LKAREAQGDISIMV

-767 LEARTLAIRTR
+767 LEARVLAMRTR
-778 KIIQENFAWSIGYN
+778 KIIIENFAWSIGYN

-800 SGWLPPYVAA
+800 CGWLPPYLAA

>member
-1 MTGGFHPG
+1 MTG
-9 DAASRQH
+9 
-16 APCLDRSPCLPGQ
+16 
-29 DAINACFHCGEPV
+29 CFHCGEPV
-42 PAGSRYAL
+42 STGSDFTL

-65 AVAETIMEC
+65 AVAQTILEC
-74 GLSSYYDH
+74 GLASYYEH

-91 LVPQELAALT
+91 LVPSELAALT
-101 HYDLT
+101 HYDLA
-106 EVQQDFVTDSG
+106 EVQQEFVTETG
-117 TGSHR
+117 TL
-122 MREILLSVEGL
+122 REIQLSVEGL

-140 LIERHLTGLAGL
+140 LIERHLMGLPGL
-152 HYINVNTTTHRAR
+152 HYVNVNTTTHRAR
-165 IKWDPDRLALS
+165 IKWDPDKLSLS

-188 AYPFQTHTQEALYAK
+188 AYPFQTHSQEALYAR
-203 EVRSYMFRLALAGL
+203 EVRGYMFRMALAGL

-237 EDEFMVYFKWIS
+237 EEEFMIYFKWIS

-263 FYVGAWRSLKQGHL
+263 FYAGAWRSLRQGHL

-290 FVASMWATVFNTGEV
+290 FVASIWATVFNTGEV
-305 YFDSITMFVFF
+305 YYDSITMFVFF
-316 LLLGRFLELRA
+316 LLLGRLLELRA

-340 LVPIMATRIDEDGEH
+340 LVPIMATRIDTDGEH
-355 EVAAKMLQVG
+355 EVAAKTLRVG
-365 DRIRVLAGATLPADG
+365 DRVRVLAGATLPADG
-380 LIVEGQASLNESML
+380 IITLGQASLNEAML

-402 KQVGDSVYAGTIN
+402 KQAGDPVFAGTIN
-415 TDAPLQIRVS
+415 TDAPLEIRVS
-425 HRIEESRIAQIMR
+425 HPIEESRLAQIMR

-452 MADQLSRHFIL
+452 LADVLSRHFIL
-463 VLLIIAAAVWTF
+463 VLLLIAAGVWTF
-475 WHFHQPEQAFWV
+475 WHFHDPERAFWV
-487 TLAVLVA
+487 TLSVLVA

-506 ALTSATANLTRNGI
+506 ALTSATAHLTRSGI
-520 LLRRGHVLDVLTK
+520 LLRRGHVLDVLTR

-542 GTLTTGNISLIST
+542 GTLTTGNISLVGVQP
-555 TALAELSE
+555 LAELGE
-563 AQCLSIARALEAYSE
+563 DECLAIARALEAYSE
-578 HPIARAFRSKAADE
+578 HPIARAFRSQGAED
-592 AVLLAASEV
+592 AVLPAASEV

-606 HGIQGKIAGQHYR
+606 HGIQGRIAGKHYR
-619 IGSARWLSLPAGQ
+619 IGSARWLALADEQ
-632 TASQGLA
+632 EATQGLA
-639 IYLADES
+639 IYLADETGP
-646 RLLARFILADTLRP
+646 LARFTLADTVRA
-660 DARALIQ
+660 DAGALIQ

-676 TILTGDSSAQAD
+676 TILTGDSSPQAD
-688 EVARELGV
+688 AVARELGV
-696 DELVKGVS
+696 DELVKGVT

-711 LKEHEARGDINIMV
+711 LKAREAAGDISIMV

-767 LEARTLAIRTR
+767 LTARALALRTR
-778 KIIQENFAWSIGYN
+778 RIIQENFAWSIGYN

-800 SGWLPPYVAA
+800 SGWLPPYLAA

>member
-1 MTGGFHPG
+1 M
-9 DAASRQH
+9 
-16 APCLDRSPCLPGQ
+16 
-29 DAINACFHCGEPV
+29 
-42 PAGSRYAL
+42 
-50 EIKGIVQPMCCPGCQ
+50 
-65 AVAETIMEC
+65 
-74 GLSSYYDH
+74 
-82 RTAPGIKGE
+82 
-91 LVPQELAALT
+91 
-101 HYDLT
+101 
-106 EVQQDFVTDSG
+106 
-117 TGSHR
+117 
-122 MREILLSVEGL
+122 
-133 TCAACAW
+133 
-140 LIERHLTGLAGL
+140 
-152 HYINVNTTTHRAR
+152 
-165 IKWDPDRLALS
+165 
-176 DILKGFAKIGYR
+176 
-188 AYPFQTHTQEALYAK
+188 
-203 EVRSYMFRLALAGL
+203 
-217 GSMQVMMCAVA
+217 
-228 LYMDLFISV
+228 
-237 EDEFMVYFKWIS
+237 
-249 LLLSTPIMIYSAQP
+249 
-263 FYVGAWRSLKQGHL
+263 
-277 SMDVSVSLALIGA
+277 
-290 FVASMWATVFNTGEV
+290 
-305 YFDSITMFVFF
+305 
-316 LLLGRFLELRA
+316 
-327 RRKASESSSNLAR
+327 
-340 LVPIMATRIDEDGEH
+340 
-355 EVAAKMLQVG
+355 
-365 DRIRVLAGATLPADG
+365 LAGATLPADG
-380 LIVEGQASLNESML
+380 IIVEGQASLNESML

-415 TDAPLQIRVS
+415 TDSPLQIRVS

-452 MADQLSRHFIL
+452 MADVLSRHFIL

-506 ALTSATANLTRNGI
+506 ALTSATARLTRSGI

-542 GTLTTGNISLIST
+542 GTLTTGNISLTST

-563 AQCLSIARALEAYSE
+563 DQCLSIARALEAYSE
-578 HPIARAFRSKAADE
+578 HPIARAFKSTAADD
-592 AVLLAASEV
+592 VLLPASEV
-601 TPVIG
+601 VPVIG
-606 HGIQGKIAGQHYR
+606 HGIEGGVAGKHYR
-619 IGSARWLSLPAGQ
+619 IGSTRWLALPTEH

-646 RLLARFILADTLRP
+646 RVLARFILADTMRP

-688 EVARELGV
+688 KVARELGV
-696 DELVKGVS
+696 DELVKGVT

-711 LKEHEARGDINIMV
+711 LKAREAQGDISIMV

-767 LEARTLAIRTR
+767 LDARTLAIRTR
-778 KIIQENFAWSIGYN
+778 KIIKENFAWSIGYN

-800 SGWLPPYVAA
+800 SGWLPPYLAA

>member
-1 MTGGFHPG
+1 MTP
-9 DAASRQH
+9 
-16 APCLDRSPCLPGQ
+16 
-29 DAINACFHCGEPV
+29 CFHCGEPV
-42 PAGSRYAL
+42 PANSGYAL
-50 EIKGIVQPMCCPGCQ
+50 EIKGIVRPMCCPGCQ

-74 GLSSYYDH
+74 GLASYYDH
-82 RTAPGIKGE
+82 RTAPGTKGD
-91 LVPQELAALT
+91 LVPEELAALT
-101 HYDLT
+101 HYDLA

-117 TGSHR
+117 TL
-122 MREILLSVEGL
+122 REIQLTVEGL

-140 LIERHLTGLAGL
+140 LIERHLMTLTGLR
-152 HYINVNTTTHRAR
+152 YINVNTTTHRAR
-165 IKWDPDRLALS
+165 IKWDPDQLSLS
-176 DILKGFAKIGYR
+176 DILKGFAQIGYR
-188 AYPFQTHTQEALYAK
+188 AYPFQTHQQEALYAK

-290 FVASMWATVFNTGEV
+290 FIASMWATVFNTGEV
-305 YFDSITMFVFF
+305 YYDSITMFVFF

-340 LVPIMATRIDEDGEH
+340 LVPIMATRIDDEGEH
-355 EVAAKMLQVG
+355 EVAAKTLQVG
-365 DRIRVLAGATLPADG
+365 DRVRVLAGATLPADG
-380 LIVEGQASLNESML
+380 IIVEGQASLNESML

-402 KQVGDSVYAGTIN
+402 KQRGEQVYAGTIN
-415 TDAPLQIRVS
+415 TDAPLQIRVT

-475 WHFHQPEQAFWV
+475 WHFHQPDQAFWI

-542 GTLTTGNISLIST
+542 GTLTTGEISLTGT
-555 TALAELSE
+555 TTLAEMDE
-563 AQCLSIARALEAYSE
+563 TQCLAIARAMEVQSE
-578 HPIARAFRSKAADE
+578 HPIARAFRLPADSIT
-592 AVLLAASEV
+592 VLPSAREI

-606 HGIQGKIAGQHYR
+606 HGITALVDGVRYR
-619 IGSARWLSLPAGQ
+619 IGSARWLGLDPAQEHGR
-632 TASQGLA
+632 GLA
-639 IYLADES
+639 IYLADEQQV
-646 RLLARFILADTLRP
+646 LARFNLEDTLRS
-660 DARALIQ
+660 DAKALIA
-667 AFKAAGLQT
+667 AFKAAGLHT
-676 TILTGDSSAQAD
+676 TVLTGDSSLQAD
-688 EVARELGV
+688 EIARELGV

-711 LKEHEARGDINIMV
+711 LKAREAQGDISIMV

-767 LEARTLAIRTR
+767 LEAKVLAMRTR
-778 KIIQENFAWSIGYN
+778 KIIIENFAWSIGYN

-800 SGWLPPYVAA
+800 CGWLPPYLAA

>member
-1 MTGGFHPG
+1 MTG
-9 DAASRQH
+9 
-16 APCLDRSPCLPGQ
+16 
-29 DAINACFHCGEPV
+29 CFHCGEPV
-42 PAGSRYAL
+42 STGSDFTL

-65 AVAETIMEC
+65 AVAQTILEC
-74 GLSSYYDH
+74 GLASYYEH

-91 LVPQELAALT
+91 LVPSELAALT
-101 HYDLT
+101 HYDLA
-106 EVQQDFVTDSG
+106 EVQQEFVTETG
-117 TGSHR
+117 TL
-122 MREILLSVEGL
+122 REIQLSVEGL

-140 LIERHLTGLAGL
+140 LIERHLMGLAGL
-152 HYINVNTTTHRAR
+152 HYVNVNTTTHRAR
-165 IKWDPDRLALS
+165 IKWDPDRLSLS

-188 AYPFQTHTQEALYAK
+188 AYPFQTHSQEALYAR
-203 EVRSYMFRLALAGL
+203 EVRSYMFRMALAGL

-228 LYMDLFISV
+228 LYMDFFISV
-237 EDEFMVYFKWIS
+237 EEEFMIYFKWIS

-290 FVASMWATVFNTGEV
+290 FVASIWATVFNTGEV
-305 YFDSITMFVFF
+305 YYDSITMFVFF
-316 LLLGRFLELRA
+316 LLLGRLLELRA

-340 LVPIMATRIDEDGEH
+340 LVPIMATRIDADGEH
-355 EVAAKMLQVG
+355 EVPAKTLRVG
-365 DRIRVLAGATLPADG
+365 DRVRVLAGATLPADG
-380 LIVEGQASLNESML
+380 IITLGQASLNEAML

-402 KQVGDSVYAGTIN
+402 KQAGDPVFAGTIS
-415 TDAPLQIRVS
+415 TDAPLEIRVN
-425 HRIEESRIAQIMR
+425 HPIEESRLAQIMR
-438 LQDHALDDKPAIAQ
+438 LQDSALDDKPAIAQ
-452 MADQLSRHFIL
+452 LADVLSRHFIL
-463 VLLIIAAAVWTF
+463 VLLLIAAAVWTF
-475 WHFHQPEQAFWV
+475 WHFHAPERAFWV
-487 TLAVLVA
+487 TLSVLVA

-506 ALTSATANLTRNGI
+506 ALTSATAHLTRSGI
-520 LLRRGHVLDVLTK
+520 LLRRGHVLDVLTR

-542 GTLTTGNISLIST
+542 GTLTTGNISLVGVQP
-555 TALAELSE
+555 LAELGE
-563 AQCLSIARALEAYSE
+563 DECLAIARALEAYSE
-578 HPIARAFRSKAADE
+578 HPIARAFRSKGADD
-592 AVLLAASEV
+592 AVLLAASGV

-606 HGIQGKIAGQHYR
+606 HGIEGRIAGKHYR
-619 IGSARWLSLPAGQ
+619 IGSARWLGLSDKQNA
-632 TASQGLA
+632 AQGLA
-639 IYLADES
+639 IYLADET
-646 RLLARFILADTLRP
+646 RPLARFTLADTVRA
-660 DARALIQ
+660 DAGALIQ
-667 AFKAAGLQT
+667 AFKASGLQT
-676 TILTGDSSAQAD
+676 TILTGDSSPQAD
-688 EVARELGV
+688 TVARELGV
-696 DELVKGVS
+696 DELVKGVT

-711 LKEHEARGDINIMV
+711 LKARETAGDISIMV

-767 LEARTLAIRTR
+767 LTARTLALRTR
-778 KIIQENFAWSIGYN
+778 RIIQENFAWSIGYN

-800 SGWLPPYVAA
+800 SGWLPPYLAA

>member
-1 MTGGFHPG
+1 MTG
-9 DAASRQH
+9 
-16 APCLDRSPCLPGQ
+16 
-29 DAINACFHCGEPV
+29 CFHCGEPV
-42 PAGSRYAL
+42 PTGSDYAL

-65 AVAETIMEC
+65 AVAQTILEC
-74 GLSSYYDH
+74 GLASYYEH

-91 LVPQELAALT
+91 LVPSELAAMT
-101 HYDLT
+101 HYDLA
-106 EVQQDFVTDSG
+106 EVQQDFVVE
-117 TGSHR
+117 TGSGSQTL
-122 MREILLSVEGL
+122 REIQLSVEGL

-140 LIERHLTGLAGL
+140 LIERHLMGLPGL
-152 HYINVNTTTHRAR
+152 HYVNVNTTTHRAR
-165 IKWDPDRLALS
+165 IKWDPDRLSLS

-188 AYPFQTHTQEALYAK
+188 AYPFQTHQQEALYAR
-203 EVRSYMFRLALAGL
+203 EVRSYMFRMALAGL

-237 EDEFMVYFKWIS
+237 EEEFMIYFKWIS

-263 FYVGAWRSLKQGHL
+263 FYVGAWRALKQGHL

-290 FVASMWATVFNTGEV
+290 FVASIWATVFNTGEV
-305 YFDSITMFVFF
+305 YYDSITMFVFF
-316 LLLGRFLELRA
+316 LLLGRLLELRA

-340 LVPIMATRIDEDGEH
+340 LVPIMATRIDEEGEL
-355 EVAAKMLQVG
+355 EVAAKTLRTG
-365 DRIRVLAGATLPADG
+365 DRVRVLAGATLPADG
-380 LIVEGQASLNESML
+380 IILAGQASLDESML

-402 KQVGDSVYAGTIN
+402 KQMGEPVFAGTIN
-415 TDAPLQIRVS
+415 TDAPLEIRVS
-425 HRIEESRIAQIMR
+425 HPIEESRLAQIMR

-452 MADQLSRHFIL
+452 LADVLSRHFIL
-463 VLLIIAAAVWTF
+463 VLLVIAALVWTF
-475 WHFHQPEQAFWV
+475 WHFHAPERAFWV

-506 ALTSATANLTRNGI
+506 ALTSATAHLTRSGI
-520 LLRRGHVLDVLTK
+520 LLRRGHVLDVLTR
-533 ANRIVMDKT
+533 ANRVVMDKT
-542 GTLTTGNISLIST
+542 GTLTTGNIRLVST
-555 TALAELSE
+555 QPLAGLDE
-563 AQCLSIARALEAYSE
+563 AECLAIARTLEAYSE
-578 HPIARAFRSKAADE
+578 HPIARAFKRAAPTDL
-592 AVLLAASEV
+592 LLAASDV
-601 TPVIG
+601 TPIIG
-606 HGIQGKIAGQHYR
+606 HGVQGMIAGTQYR
-619 IGSARWLSLPAGQ
+619 IGSARWLDLADDVNADKQEGS
-632 TASQGLA
+632 LA
-639 IYLADES
+639 IYLADET
-646 RLLARFILADTLRP
+646 RLLACFTLADTVRA
-660 DARALIQ
+660 DARELIA
-667 AFKAAGLQT
+667 AFQAAGLKT
-676 TILTGDSSAQAD
+676 TILTGDGSAAAD
-688 EVARELGV
+688 AVARELGV
-696 DELVKGVS
+696 DELIKGAT

-711 LKEHEARGDINIMV
+711 LKGREAAGDISIMV

-767 LEARTLAIRTR
+767 LAARTLALRTR
-778 KIIQENFAWSIGYN
+778 KIIKENFAWSIGYN

-800 SGWLPPYVAA
+800 SGWLPPYLAA

>member
-1 MTGGFHPG
+1 MIG
-9 DAASRQH
+9 
-16 APCLDRSPCLPGQ
+16 
-29 DAINACFHCGEPV
+29 CFHCGEPV
-42 PAGSRYAL
+42 PTGSDYAL

-65 AVAETIMEC
+65 AVAETILEC
-74 GLSSYYDH
+74 GLASYYEH
-82 RTAPGIKGE
+82 RSAPGIKGE
-91 LVPQELAALT
+91 LVPSELAALS
-101 HYDLT
+101 HYDLA
-106 EVQQDFVTDSG
+106 EVQQDFVTD
-117 TGSHR
+117 TGSGSQIL
-122 MREILLSVEGL
+122 REIQLSVEGL

-140 LIERHLTGLAGL
+140 LIERHLMGLPGL
-152 HYINVNTTTHRAR
+152 HYVNVNTTTHRAR
-165 IKWDPDRLALS
+165 IKWDPARLSLS

-188 AYPFQTHTQEALYAK
+188 AYPFQTHSQEALYAR

-237 EDEFMVYFKWIS
+237 EEEFMVYFKWIS

-305 YFDSITMFVFF
+305 YYDSITMFVFF

-340 LVPIMATRIDEDGEH
+340 LVPIMATRIDADGEH

-380 LIVEGQASLNESML
+380 IIAAGQASVNEAML

-402 KQVGDSVYAGTIN
+402 KQPGDPVYAGTIN
-415 TDAPLQIRVS
+415 TDAPLEIRVS

-452 MADQLSRHFIL
+452 LADVLSRHFIL
-463 VLLIIAAAVWTF
+463 VLLLIAAAVWTY

-506 ALTSATANLTRNGI
+506 ALTTATAHLTRSGI
-520 LLRRGHVLDVLTK
+520 LLRRGHVLDILTR
-533 ANRIVMDKT
+533 ANRVVMDKT
-542 GTLTTGNISLIST
+542 GTLTTGNISLIGT
-555 TALAELSE
+555 TVLAELSE
-563 AQCLSIARALEAYSE
+563 TQCLAIARALEAHSE
-578 HPIARAFRSKAADE
+578 HPIARAFRSTAADE
-592 AVLLAASEV
+592 ALLLPASEV
-601 TPVIG
+601 LPVIG
-606 HGIQGKIAGQHYR
+606 HGIQGKVAGSLYR
-619 IGSARWLSLPAGQ
+619 VGSARWLGLSDEPLPGEQ
-632 TASQGLA
+632 ASGLV

-646 RLLARFILADTLRP
+646 RLLARFNLADTLRA
-660 DARALIQ
+660 DAKALIA
-667 AFKAAGLQT
+667 AFQAAGLKT
-676 TILTGDSSAQAD
+676 TILTGDGSAEAD

-696 DELVKGVS
+696 DELVKGMT

-711 LKEHEARGDINIMV
+711 LKAREAAGDISIMV

-767 LEARTLAIRTR
+767 LTARTLALRTR
-778 KIIQENFAWSIGYN
+778 KIIKENFAWSIGYN

-800 SGWLPPYVAA
+800 SGWLPPYLAA

>member
-1 MTGGFHPG
+1 MTT
-9 DAASRQH
+9 
-16 APCLDRSPCLPGQ
+16 
-29 DAINACFHCGEPV
+29 CFHCGEPV
-42 PAGSRYAL
+42 PANSGYAL
-50 EIKGIVQPMCCPGCQ
+50 EIKGIVRPMCCPGCQ

-74 GLSSYYDH
+74 GLASYYDH
-82 RTAPGIKGE
+82 RTAPGTKGD
-91 LVPQELAALT
+91 LVPEELAALT
-101 HYDLT
+101 HYDLA
-106 EVQQDFVTDSG
+106 EVQQDFVTDNG
-117 TGSHR
+117 TL
-122 MREILLSVEGL
+122 REIQLTVEGL

-140 LIERHLTGLAGL
+140 LIERHLMTLGGLR
-152 HYINVNTTTHRAR
+152 YINVNTTTHRAR
-165 IKWDPDRLALS
+165 IKWDPDQLSLS
-176 DILKGFAKIGYR
+176 DILKGFAQIGYR
-188 AYPFQTHTQEALYAK
+188 AYPFQTHQQEALYAK

-290 FVASMWATVFNTGEV
+290 FIASMWATVFNTGEV
-305 YFDSITMFVFF
+305 YYDSITMFVFF

-340 LVPIMATRIDEDGEH
+340 LVPIMATRLDDEGEH
-355 EVAAKMLQVG
+355 EVAAKTLQVG
-365 DRIRVLAGATLPADG
+365 DRVRVLAGATLPADG
-380 LIVEGQASLNESML
+380 IIVEGQASLNESML

-402 KQVGDSVYAGTIN
+402 KQRGDQVYAGTIN

-475 WHFHQPEQAFWV
+475 WHFHQPDQAFWV

-542 GTLTTGNISLIST
+542 GTLTTGEISLTGIT
-555 TALAELSE
+555 TLAEVDE
-563 AQCLSIARALEAYSE
+563 AHCLAIARAMEAQSE
-578 HPIARAFRSKAADE
+578 HPIARAFRLPTDSI
-592 AVLLAASEV
+592 AVLPSAREI

-606 HGIQGKIAGQHYR
+606 HGITALVDGVRYR
-619 IGSARWLSLPAGQ
+619 IGSARWLGLDPAQEQGR
-632 TASQGLA
+632 GLA
-639 IYLADES
+639 IYLADEQQV
-646 RLLARFILADTLRP
+646 LARFNLEDTLRP
-660 DARALIQ
+660 DARPLIT

-676 TILTGDSSAQAD
+676 TVLTGDSSLQAD
-688 EVARELGV
+688 EIAHELGV

-711 LKEHEARGDINIMV
+711 LKAREAQGDISIMV

-767 LEARTLAIRTR
+767 LEARVLAMRTR
-778 KIIQENFAWSIGYN
+778 KIIIENFAWSIGYN

-800 SGWLPPYVAA
+800 CGWLPPYLAA

>member
-1 MTGGFHPG
+1 MSG
-9 DAASRQH
+9 
-16 APCLDRSPCLPGQ
+16 
-29 DAINACFHCGEPV
+29 CFHCGEPV

-65 AVAETIMEC
+65 AVAETILEC
-74 GLSSYYDH
+74 GLASYYEH
-82 RTAPGIKGE
+82 RTAPGTKGE
-91 LVPQELAALT
+91 LVPAELAALT
-101 HYDLT
+101 HYDLA
-106 EVQQDFVTDSG
+106 EVQQDFVTDSA
-117 TGSHR
+117 TGSHKV
-122 MREILLSVEGL
+122 REIQLTVEGL

-140 LIERHLTGLAGL
+140 LIERHLGNLTGL

-165 IKWDPDRLALS
+165 IKWDPDRLSLS

-188 AYPFQTHTQEALYAK
+188 AYPFQTHQQEALYAK

-237 EDEFMVYFKWIS
+237 EEEFMVYFKWIS

-305 YFDSITMFVFF
+305 YYDSITMFVFF

-340 LVPIMATRIDEDGEH
+340 LVPIMATRLDEDGEH
-355 EVAAKMLQVG
+355 EVAAKTLQVG
-365 DRIRVLAGATLPADG
+365 DRVRVLAGATLPADG
-380 LIVEGQASLNESML
+380 IILLGQASLNESML

-402 KQVGDSVYAGTIN
+402 KQAGDAVYAGTIN
-415 TDAPLQIRVS
+415 TDAPLEIRVS
-425 HRIEESRIAQIMR
+425 HRIEESRLAQIMR

-452 MADQLSRHFIL
+452 MADVLSRHFIL
-463 VLLIIAAAVWTF
+463 VLLFIAAGVWTF

-506 ALTSATANLTRNGI
+506 ALTSATARLTRAGI
-520 LLRRGHVLDVLTK
+520 LLRRGHVLDVLTR

-542 GTLTTGNISLIST
+542 GTLTTGNISLTST
-555 TALAELSE
+555 EAMGNLDEARSLA
-563 AQCLSIARALEAYSE
+563 IARALEAYSE
-578 HPIARAFRSKAADE
+578 HPIARAFRSNAAED
-592 AVLLAASEV
+592 AVLLAASKV

-606 HGIQGKIAGQHYR
+606 HGIEGVIEGRHYR
-619 IGSARWLSLPAGQ
+619 LGSARWLGISDAHEEQ
-632 TASQGLA
+632 ADGLV
-639 IYLADES
+639 IYLADED
-646 RLLARFILADTLRP
+646 RALARFLLTDTLRP
-660 DARALIQ
+660 DAKALIQ
-667 AFKAAGLQT
+667 AFKAAGLKT

-696 DELVKGVS
+696 DELVKGVT

-711 LKEHEARGDINIMV
+711 LKEHEAHGDISIMV

-767 LEARTLAIRTR
+767 LDARALALRTR
-778 KIIQENFAWSIGYN
+778 KIIKENFAWSIGYN

>member
-1 MTGGFHPG
+1 MSG
-9 DAASRQH
+9 
-16 APCLDRSPCLPGQ
+16 
-29 DAINACFHCGEPV
+29 CFHCGEPV

-65 AVAETIMEC
+65 AVAETILEC
-74 GLSSYYDH
+74 GLASYYEH
-82 RTAPGIKGE
+82 RTAPGTKGE
-91 LVPQELAALT
+91 LVPEELAALT
-101 HYDLT
+101 HYDLA
-106 EVQQDFVTDSG
+106 EVQQDFVTDSA
-117 TGSHR
+117 TGSHKV
-122 MREILLSVEGL
+122 REIQLTVEGL

-140 LIERHLTGLAGL
+140 LIERHLGNLAGL

-165 IKWDPDRLALS
+165 IKWDPDSLSLS

-188 AYPFQTHTQEALYAK
+188 AYPFQTHQQEALYAK

-237 EDEFMVYFKWIS
+237 EEEFMVYFKWIS

-263 FYVGAWRSLKQGHL
+263 FYVGAWRSLRQGHL

-305 YFDSITMFVFF
+305 YYDSITMFVFF

-340 LVPIMATRIDEDGEH
+340 LVPIMATRLDEDGEH
-355 EVAAKMLQVG
+355 EVAAKTLQVG
-365 DRIRVLAGATLPADG
+365 DRVRVLAGATLPADG
-380 LIVEGQASLNESML
+380 TILLGQASLNESML
-394 TGEQLPLL
+394 TGEQLPLF
-402 KQVGDSVYAGTIN
+402 KQAGDPVYAGTIN
-415 TDAPLQIRVS
+415 TDAPLEIRVS
-425 HRIEESRIAQIMR
+425 HRIEESRLAQIMR

-452 MADQLSRHFIL
+452 MADVLSRHFIL
-463 VLLIIAAAVWTF
+463 VLLFIAAGVWTF

-506 ALTSATANLTRNGI
+506 ALTSATARLTRAGI
-520 LLRRGHVLDVLTK
+520 LLRRGHVLDVLTR

-542 GTLTTGNISLIST
+542 GTLTTGNISLTST
-555 TALAELSE
+555 EVLGNLDAARCLA
-563 AQCLSIARALEAYSE
+563 IARALEAYSE
-578 HPIARAFRSKAADE
+578 HPIARAFRSNAAED
-592 AVLLAASEV
+592 AVLLAASKV

-606 HGIQGKIAGQHYR
+606 HGIEGVIDGRHYR
-619 IGSARWLSLPAGQ
+619 LGSARWLGICDAHETQ
-632 TASQGLA
+632 ADGLV
-639 IYLADES
+639 IYLADED
-646 RLLARFILADTLRP
+646 RALARFLLTDTLRP
-660 DARALIQ
+660 DAKALIQ
-667 AFKAAGLQT
+667 AFKAAGLKT

-696 DELVKGVS
+696 DELVKGVT

-711 LKEHEARGDINIMV
+711 LKEHEAHGDISIMV

-767 LEARTLAIRTR
+767 LDARALALRTR
-778 KIIQENFAWSIGYN
+778 KIIKENFAWSIGYN

>member
-1 MTGGFHPG
+1 MSG
-9 DAASRQH
+9 
-16 APCLDRSPCLPGQ
+16 
-29 DAINACFHCGEPV
+29 CFHCGEPV

-65 AVAETIMEC
+65 AVAETILEC
-74 GLSSYYDH
+74 GLASYYEH
-82 RTAPGIKGE
+82 RTAPGTKGE
-91 LVPQELAALT
+91 LVPEELAALT
-101 HYDLT
+101 HYDLA
-106 EVQQDFVTDSG
+106 EVQQDFVTDSA
-117 TGSHR
+117 TGSHKV
-122 MREILLSVEGL
+122 REIQLTVEGL

-140 LIERHLTGLAGL
+140 LIERHLGNLAGL

-165 IKWDPDRLALS
+165 IKWDPDRLSLS

-188 AYPFQTHTQEALYAK
+188 AYPFQSHQQEALYAK

-237 EDEFMVYFKWIS
+237 EEEFMVYFKWIS

-263 FYVGAWRSLKQGHL
+263 FYVGAWRSLRQGHL

-305 YFDSITMFVFF
+305 YYDSITMFVFF

-340 LVPIMATRIDEDGEH
+340 LVPIMATRLDEDGEH
-355 EVAAKMLQVG
+355 EVAAKTLQVG
-365 DRIRVLAGATLPADG
+365 DRVRVLAGATLPADG
-380 LIVEGQASLNESML
+380 TILLGQASLNESML

-402 KQVGDSVYAGTIN
+402 KQAGDAVYAGTIN
-415 TDAPLQIRVS
+415 TDAPLEIRVS
-425 HRIEESRIAQIMR
+425 HRIEESRLAQIMR

-452 MADQLSRHFIL
+452 MADVLSRHFIL
-463 VLLIIAAAVWTF
+463 VLLFIAAGVWTF

-506 ALTSATANLTRNGI
+506 ALTSATARLTRAGI
-520 LLRRGHVLDVLTK
+520 LLRRGHVLDVLTR

-542 GTLTTGNISLIST
+542 GTLTTGNISLTST
-555 TALAELSE
+555 EALGNFDE
-563 AQCLSIARALEAYSE
+563 ARCLAIARALEAYSE
-578 HPIARAFRSKAADE
+578 HPIARAFRSNAADD
-592 AVLLAASEV
+592 AVLLAASKV

-606 HGIQGKIAGQHYR
+606 HGIEGMIEGRHYR
-619 IGSARWLSLPAGQ
+619 LGSARWLGISDAQ
-632 TASQGLA
+632 EAQADGLV
-639 IYLADES
+639 IYLADED
-646 RLLARFILADTLRP
+646 RALARFLLTDTLRP
-660 DARALIQ
+660 DAKALIQ
-667 AFKAAGLQT
+667 AFKEAGLKT
-676 TILTGDSSAQAD
+676 TILTGDSSPQAD

-696 DELVKGVS
+696 DELVKGVT

-711 LKEHEARGDINIMV
+711 LKEHEARGDISIMV

-767 LEARTLAIRTR
+767 LDARALALRTR
-778 KIIQENFAWSIGYN
+778 KIIKENFAWSIGYN

>member
-1 MTGGFHPG
+1 MTP
-9 DAASRQH
+9 
-16 APCLDRSPCLPGQ
+16 
-29 DAINACFHCGEPV
+29 CFHCGEPV
-42 PAGSRYAL
+42 PANSGYAL
-50 EIKGIVQPMCCPGCQ
+50 EIKGIVRPMCCPGCQ

-74 GLSSYYDH
+74 GLASYYDH
-82 RTAPGIKGE
+82 RTAPGTKGD
-91 LVPQELAALT
+91 LVPEELAALT
-101 HYDLT
+101 HYDLA

-117 TGSHR
+117 TL
-122 MREILLSVEGL
+122 REIQLTVEGL

-140 LIERHLTGLAGL
+140 LIERHLMTLTGLR
-152 HYINVNTTTHRAR
+152 YINVNTTTHRAR
-165 IKWDPDRLALS
+165 IKWDPDQLSLS
-176 DILKGFAKIGYR
+176 DILKGFAQIGYR
-188 AYPFQTHTQEALYAK
+188 AYPFQTHQQEALYAK
-203 EVRSYMFRLALAGL
+203 EVRGYMFRLALAGL

-305 YFDSITMFVFF
+305 YYDSITMFVFF

-340 LVPIMATRIDEDGEH
+340 LVPIMATRLDDEGEH
-355 EVAAKMLQVG
+355 EVAAKTLQVG
-365 DRIRVLAGATLPADG
+365 DRVRVLAGATLPADG
-380 LIVEGQASLNESML
+380 IIVEGQASLNESML

-402 KQVGDSVYAGTIN
+402 KQRGDQVYAGTIN

-475 WHFHQPEQAFWV
+475 WHFHQPDQAFWV

-506 ALTSATANLTRNGI
+506 ALTSATANLTSNGI

-542 GTLTTGNISLIST
+542 GTLTTGEISLTGT
-555 TALAELSE
+555 TTLADLDE
-563 AQCLSIARALEAYSE
+563 AHCLAIARAMEAQSE
-578 HPIARAFRSKAADE
+578 HPIARAFRLPGDNIT
-592 AVLLAASEV
+592 VLPSAREI

-606 HGIQGKIAGQHYR
+606 HGITALVDGVRYR
-619 IGSARWLSLPAGQ
+619 IGSARWLGLDPAQERGR
-632 TASQGLA
+632 GLA
-639 IYLADES
+639 IYLANEQQV
-646 RLLARFILADTLRP
+646 LARFNLEDTLRP
-660 DARALIQ
+660 DARALIA

-676 TILTGDSSAQAD
+676 TVLTGDSSLQAD
-688 EVARELGV
+688 EIARELGV

-711 LKEHEARGDINIMV
+711 LKAREAQGDISIMV

-737 AHASFAMAGGTDL
+737 AHTSFAMAGGTDL

-767 LEARTLAIRTR
+767 LEARVLAMRTR
-778 KIIQENFAWSIGYN
+778 KIIIENFAWSIGYN

-800 SGWLPPYVAA
+800 CGWLPPYLAA

>member
-1 MTGGFHPG
+1 MTG
-9 DAASRQH
+9 
-16 APCLDRSPCLPGQ
+16 
-29 DAINACFHCGEPV
+29 CFHCGEPV
-42 PAGSRYAL
+42 PTGSDFTL

-65 AVAETIMEC
+65 AVAQTILEC
-74 GLSSYYDH
+74 GLASYYEH

-91 LVPQELAALT
+91 LVPSELAALT
-101 HYDLT
+101 HYDLA
-106 EVQQDFVTDSG
+106 EVQQEFVTETG
-117 TGSHR
+117 TL
-122 MREILLSVEGL
+122 REIQLSVEGL

-140 LIERHLTGLAGL
+140 LIERHLMGLAGL
-152 HYINVNTTTHRAR
+152 HYVNVNTTTHRAR
-165 IKWDPDRLALS
+165 IKWDPDRLSLS

-188 AYPFQTHTQEALYAK
+188 AYPFQTHSQEALYAR
-203 EVRSYMFRLALAGL
+203 EVRSYMFRMALAGL

-228 LYMDLFISV
+228 LYMDFFISV
-237 EDEFMVYFKWIS
+237 EEEFMIYFKWIS

-290 FVASMWATVFNTGEV
+290 FVASIWATVFNTGEV
-305 YFDSITMFVFF
+305 YYDSITMFVFF
-316 LLLGRFLELRA
+316 LLLGRLLELRA

-340 LVPIMATRIDEDGEH
+340 LVPIMATRIDADGEH
-355 EVAAKMLQVG
+355 EVPAKTLRVG
-365 DRIRVLAGATLPADG
+365 DRVRVLAGATLPADG
-380 LIVEGQASLNESML
+380 IITLGQASLNEAML

-402 KQVGDSVYAGTIN
+402 KQAGDPVFAGTIS
-415 TDAPLQIRVS
+415 TDAPLEIRVN
-425 HRIEESRIAQIMR
+425 HPIEESRLAQIMR
-438 LQDHALDDKPAIAQ
+438 LQDSALDDKPAIAQ
-452 MADQLSRHFIL
+452 LADVLSRHFIL
-463 VLLIIAAAVWTF
+463 VLLLIAAAVWTF
-475 WHFHQPEQAFWV
+475 WHFHAPERAFWV
-487 TLAVLVA
+487 TLSVLVA

-506 ALTSATANLTRNGI
+506 ALTSATAHLTRSGI
-520 LLRRGHVLDVLTK
+520 LLRRGHVLDVLTR

-542 GTLTTGNISLIST
+542 GTLTTGNISLVGVQP
-555 TALAELSE
+555 LAELGE
-563 AQCLSIARALEAYSE
+563 DECLAIARALEAYSE
-578 HPIARAFRSKAADE
+578 HPIARAFRSKGADN
-592 AVLLAASEV
+592 AVLLAASGV

-606 HGIQGKIAGQHYR
+606 HGIEGRIAGKHYR
-619 IGSARWLSLPAGQ
+619 IGSARWLGLSDKQNA
-632 TASQGLA
+632 AQGLA
-639 IYLADES
+639 IYLADET
-646 RLLARFILADTLRP
+646 RPLARFTLADTVRA
-660 DARALIQ
+660 DAGALIQ

-676 TILTGDSSAQAD
+676 TILTGDSSPQAD
-688 EVARELGV
+688 TVARELGV
-696 DELVKGVS
+696 DELVKGVT

-711 LKEHEARGDINIMV
+711 LKAWETAGDISIMV

-767 LEARTLAIRTR
+767 LTARTLALRTR
-778 KIIQENFAWSIGYN
+778 RIIQENFAWSIGYN

-800 SGWLPPYVAA
+800 SGWLPPYLAA

>member
-1 MTGGFHPG
+1 MTG
-9 DAASRQH
+9 
-16 APCLDRSPCLPGQ
+16 
-29 DAINACFHCGEPV
+29 CFHCGEPV
-42 PAGSRYAL
+42 STGSDFTL
-50 EIKGIVQPMCCPGCQ
+50 EIKGIAQPMCCPGCQ
-65 AVAETIMEC
+65 AVAQTILEC
-74 GLSSYYDH
+74 GLASYYEH

-91 LVPQELAALT
+91 LVPSELAALT
-101 HYDLT
+101 HYDLA
-106 EVQQDFVTDSG
+106 EVQQEFVTETG
-117 TGSHR
+117 TL
-122 MREILLSVEGL
+122 REIQLSVEGL

-140 LIERHLTGLAGL
+140 LIERHLMGLPGL
-152 HYINVNTTTHRAR
+152 HYVNVNTTTHRAR
-165 IKWDPDRLALS
+165 IKWDPDKLSLS

-188 AYPFQTHTQEALYAK
+188 AYPFQTHSQEALYAR
-203 EVRSYMFRLALAGL
+203 EVRSYMFRMALAGL

-237 EDEFMVYFKWIS
+237 EEEFMIYFKWIS

-263 FYVGAWRSLKQGHL
+263 FYAGAWRSLRQGHL

-290 FVASMWATVFNTGEV
+290 FVASIWATVFNTGEV
-305 YFDSITMFVFF
+305 YYDSITMFVFF
-316 LLLGRFLELRA
+316 LLLGRLLELRA

-340 LVPIMATRIDEDGEH
+340 LVPIMATRIDADGEH
-355 EVAAKMLQVG
+355 EVAAKTLRVG
-365 DRIRVLAGATLPADG
+365 DRVRVLAGATLPADG
-380 LIVEGQASLNESML
+380 IITLGQASLNEAML

-402 KQVGDSVYAGTIN
+402 KQAGDPVFAGTIN
-415 TDAPLQIRVS
+415 TDAPLEIRVS
-425 HRIEESRIAQIMR
+425 HPIEESRLAQIMR

-452 MADQLSRHFIL
+452 LADVLSRHFIL
-463 VLLIIAAAVWTF
+463 VLLLIAAGVWTF
-475 WHFHQPEQAFWV
+475 WHFHDPERAFWV
-487 TLAVLVA
+487 TLSVLVA

-506 ALTSATANLTRNGI
+506 ALTSATAHLTRSGI
-520 LLRRGHVLDVLTK
+520 LLRRGHVLDVLTR

-542 GTLTTGNISLIST
+542 GTLTTGNISLVGVQP
-555 TALAELSE
+555 LAELGKDE
-563 AQCLSIARALEAYSE
+563 CLAIARALEAYSE
-578 HPIARAFRSKAADE
+578 HPIARAFRSKGAEDAM
-592 AVLLAASEV
+592 LPAASEV

-606 HGIQGKIAGQHYR
+606 HGIQGRIAGKHYR
-619 IGSARWLSLPAGQ
+619 IGSARWLALADEQ
-632 TASQGLA
+632 EATQGLA
-639 IYLADES
+639 IYLADETGPLS
-646 RLLARFILADTLRP
+646 RFTLADTLRA
-660 DARALIQ
+660 DAGALIQ

-676 TILTGDSSAQAD
+676 TILTGDSSAEAD
-688 EVARELGV
+688 TVARELGV
-696 DELVKGVS
+696 DELVKGVT

-711 LKEHEARGDINIMV
+711 LKAREAAGDISIMV

-767 LEARTLAIRTR
+767 LTARALALRTR
-778 KIIQENFAWSIGYN
+778 RIIQENFAWSIGYN

-800 SGWLPPYVAA
+800 SGWLPPYLAA

>member
-1 MTGGFHPG
+1 MTG
-9 DAASRQH
+9 
-16 APCLDRSPCLPGQ
+16 
-29 DAINACFHCGEPV
+29 CFHCGEPV
-42 PAGSRYAL
+42 PADSHYAL
-50 EIKGIVQPMCCPGCQ
+50 EIKGIVRPMCCPGCQ

-74 GLSSYYDH
+74 GLASYYDH
-82 RTAPGIKGE
+82 RTAPGAKGD
-91 LVPQELAALT
+91 LVPEELAALT
-101 HYDLT
+101 HYDLA
-106 EVQQDFVTDSG
+106 EVQQEFVTDSG
-117 TGSHR
+117 NV
-122 MREILLSVEGL
+122 REIQLTVEGL

-140 LIERHLTGLAGL
+140 LIERHLMTLPGLR
-152 HYINVNTTTHRAR
+152 YINVNTTTHRAR
-165 IKWDPDRLALS
+165 IKWDPDKLSLS
-176 DILKGFAKIGYR
+176 DILKGFAKVGYR
-188 AYPFQTHTQEALYAK
+188 AYPFQTHQQEALYAK
-203 EVRSYMFRLALAGL
+203 EVRRYMFRMALAGL

-228 LYMDLFISV
+228 LYMDFFISV
-237 EDEFMVYFKWIS
+237 EEEFMVYFKWIS

-263 FYVGAWRSLKQGHL
+263 FYVNAWRSLKQGHL

-305 YFDSITMFVFF
+305 YYDSITMFVFF

-340 LVPIMATRIDEDGEH
+340 LVPIMATRIDEEGEH
-355 EVAAKMLQVG
+355 EIAAKTLQVG
-365 DRIRVLAGATLPADG
+365 DRVRVLAGATLPADG
-380 LIVEGQASLNESML
+380 IIVRGEASLNESML

-402 KQVGDSVYAGTIN
+402 KGHGDQVYAGTIN
-415 TDAPLQIRVS
+415 TDAPLEIRVS
-425 HRIEESRIAQIMR
+425 HRIEESRIAQIMC

-452 MADQLSRHFIL
+452 MADVLSRHFIL
-463 VLLIIAAAVWTF
+463 VLLIIAALVWTF
-475 WHFHQPEQAFWV
+475 WHFHQPEQAFWI

-506 ALTSATANLTRNGI
+506 ALTSATAHLTRSGI

-533 ANRIVMDKT
+533 ANRVVMDKT
-542 GTLTTGNISLIST
+542 GTLTTGEIRLCHT
-555 TALAELSE
+555 QALGDRDAEH
-563 AQCLSIARALEAYSE
+563 CLAIARALEAQSE
-578 HPIARAFRSKAADE
+578 HPIARAFRLPADGI
-592 AVLLAASEV
+592 ALLPHASDI

-606 HGIQGKIAGQHYR
+606 HGVTGIVDGVRYR
-619 IGSARWLSLPAGQ
+619 IGSAGWLGLGDDL
-632 TASQGLA
+632 ASPRGLA
-639 IYLADES
+639 IYLADEQQV
-646 RLLARFILADTLRP
+646 LARFELEDTLRP
-660 DARALIQ
+660 DAKALIA

-688 EVARELGV
+688 EIARELGV
-696 DELVKGVS
+696 DELIKGVT

-711 LKEHEARGDINIMV
+711 LKGREADGEISIMV

-756 AILLADDLSRL
+756 AILLADDLNRL
-767 LEARTLAIRTR
+767 LDARALALRTR
-778 KIIQENFAWSIGYN
+778 KIIIENFAWSIGYN

-800 SGWLPPYVAA
+800 SGWLPPYLAA

>member
-1 MTGGFHPG
+1 MTP
-9 DAASRQH
+9 
-16 APCLDRSPCLPGQ
+16 
-29 DAINACFHCGEPV
+29 CFHCGEPV
-42 PAGSRYAL
+42 PANSGYAL
-50 EIKGIVQPMCCPGCQ
+50 EIKGIVRPMCCPGCQ

-74 GLSSYYDH
+74 GLASYYDH
-82 RTAPGIKGE
+82 RTAPGTKGD
-91 LVPQELAALT
+91 LVPEELAALT
-101 HYDLT
+101 HYDLA
-106 EVQQDFVTDSG
+106 EVQQEFVTDSG
-117 TGSHR
+117 TL
-122 MREILLSVEGL
+122 REIQLTVEGL

-140 LIERHLTGLAGL
+140 LIERHLMTLGGL

-165 IKWDPDRLALS
+165 IKWDPDQLSLS
-176 DILKGFAKIGYR
+176 DILKGFAQIGYR
-188 AYPFQTHTQEALYAK
+188 AYPFQTHQQEALYAK

-290 FVASMWATVFNTGEV
+290 FIASMWATVFNTGEV
-305 YFDSITMFVFF
+305 YYDSITMFVFF

-340 LVPIMATRIDEDGEH
+340 LVPIMATRIDDEGEH
-355 EVAAKMLQVG
+355 EVAAKTLQVG
-365 DRIRVLAGATLPADG
+365 DRVRVLAGATLPADG
-380 LIVEGQASLNESML
+380 IIVEGQASLNESML

-402 KQVGDSVYAGTIN
+402 KQRGDQVYAGTIN
-415 TDAPLQIRVS
+415 ADAPLQIRVS

-463 VLLIIAAAVWTF
+463 VLLIIAAVVWTF
-475 WHFHQPEQAFWV
+475 WHFHQPDQAFWV

-506 ALTSATANLTRNGI
+506 ALTSATAHLTRNGI

-542 GTLTTGNISLIST
+542 GTLTTGEISLTGT
-555 TALAELSE
+555 TTLAEMDE
-563 AQCLSIARALEAYSE
+563 TQCLAIARAMEAQSE
-578 HPIARAFRSKAADE
+578 HPIARAFRLPTDSI
-592 AVLLAASEV
+592 AVLPSAREI

-606 HGIQGKIAGQHYR
+606 HGITALVDGVRYR
-619 IGSARWLSLPAGQ
+619 IGSARWLGLDPAQERGR
-632 TASQGLA
+632 GLA
-639 IYLADES
+639 IYLANEQQV
-646 RLLARFILADTLRP
+646 LARFNLEDTLRP
-660 DARALIQ
+660 DARALIA

-676 TILTGDSSAQAD
+676 TVLTGDSSLQAD
-688 EVARELGV
+688 EIARELGV

-711 LKEHEARGDINIMV
+711 LKAREAQGDISIMV

-767 LEARTLAIRTR
+767 LEARVLAMRTR
-778 KIIQENFAWSIGYN
+778 KIIIENFAWSIGYN

-800 SGWLPPYVAA
+800 CGWLPPYLAA

>member
-1 MTGGFHPG
+1 MSG
-9 DAASRQH
+9 
-16 APCLDRSPCLPGQ
+16 
-29 DAINACFHCGEPV
+29 CFHCGEPV

-65 AVAETIMEC
+65 AVAETILEC
-74 GLSSYYDH
+74 GLASYYEH
-82 RTAPGIKGE
+82 RTAPGTKGE
-91 LVPQELAALT
+91 LVPAELAALT
-101 HYDLT
+101 HYDLA
-106 EVQQDFVTDSG
+106 EVQQDFVTDSA
-117 TGSHR
+117 TGSHKV
-122 MREILLSVEGL
+122 REIQLTVEGL

-140 LIERHLTGLAGL
+140 LIERHLGNLAGL
-152 HYINVNTTTHRAR
+152 YYINVNTTTHRAR
-165 IKWDPDRLALS
+165 IKWDPDRLSLS

-188 AYPFQTHTQEALYAK
+188 AYPFQTHQQEALYAK

-237 EDEFMVYFKWIS
+237 EEEFMVYFKWIS

-263 FYVGAWRSLKQGHL
+263 FYVGAWRSLRQGHL

-305 YFDSITMFVFF
+305 YYDSITMFVFF

-340 LVPIMATRIDEDGEH
+340 LVPIMATRLDEEGEH
-355 EVAAKMLQVG
+355 EVAAKTLQVG
-365 DRIRVLAGATLPADG
+365 DRVRVLAGATLPADG
-380 LIVEGQASLNESML
+380 IILLGQASLNESML

-402 KQVGDSVYAGTIN
+402 KQAGDAVYAGTIN
-415 TDAPLQIRVS
+415 TDAPLEIRVS
-425 HRIEESRIAQIMR
+425 HRIEESRLAQIMR

-452 MADQLSRHFIL
+452 MADVLSRHFIL
-463 VLLIIAAAVWTF
+463 VLLFIAAGVWTF

-506 ALTSATANLTRNGI
+506 ALTSATVRLTRAGI
-520 LLRRGHVLDVLTK
+520 LLRRGHVLDVLTR

-542 GTLTTGNISLIST
+542 GTLTTGNISLTST
-555 TALAELSE
+555 EALGNLDA
-563 AQCLSIARALEAYSE
+563 ARCHAIARALEAYSE
-578 HPIARAFRSKAADE
+578 HPIARAFRSNAAED
-592 AVLLAASEV
+592 AVLLAASKV

-606 HGIQGKIAGQHYR
+606 HGIEGVIEGRHYR
-619 IGSARWLSLPAGQ
+619 LGSARWLGISDTHAAQ
-632 TASQGLA
+632 ADGLV
-639 IYLADES
+639 IYLADED
-646 RLLARFILADTLRP
+646 RALARFLLTDTLRP
-660 DARALIQ
+660 DAKALIQ
-667 AFKAAGLQT
+667 AFKAAGLKT

-696 DELVKGVS
+696 DELVKGVT

-711 LKEHEARGDINIMV
+711 LKEHEARGDISIMV

-767 LEARTLAIRTR
+767 LDARALALRTR
-778 KIIQENFAWSIGYN
+778 KIIKENFAWSIGYN

>member
-1 MTGGFHPG
+1 MTG
-9 DAASRQH
+9 
-16 APCLDRSPCLPGQ
+16 
-29 DAINACFHCGEPV
+29 CFHCGEPV
-42 PAGSRYAL
+42 PTGSDFTL

-65 AVAETIMEC
+65 AVAQTILEC
-74 GLSSYYDH
+74 GLASYYEH

-91 LVPQELAALT
+91 LVPSELAALT
-101 HYDLT
+101 HYDLA
-106 EVQQDFVTDSG
+106 EVQQEFVTETG
-117 TGSHR
+117 TL
-122 MREILLSVEGL
+122 REIQLSVEGL

-140 LIERHLTGLAGL
+140 LIERHLMGLPGL
-152 HYINVNTTTHRAR
+152 HYVNVNTTTHRAR
-165 IKWDPDRLALS
+165 IKWDPDKLSLS

-188 AYPFQTHTQEALYAK
+188 AYPFQTHQQEALYAR
-203 EVRSYMFRLALAGL
+203 EVRSYMFRMALAGL

-237 EDEFMVYFKWIS
+237 EEEFMIYFKWIS

-263 FYVGAWRSLKQGHL
+263 FYAGAWRSLKQGHL

-290 FVASMWATVFNTGEV
+290 FIASIWATVFNTGEV
-305 YFDSITMFVFF
+305 YYDSITMFVFF
-316 LLLGRFLELRA
+316 LLLGRLLELRA

-340 LVPIMATRIDEDGEH
+340 LVPIMATRIDAEGEH
-355 EVAAKMLQVG
+355 EVPAKTLRVG
-365 DRIRVLAGATLPADG
+365 DRVRVLAGATLPADG
-380 LIVEGQASLNESML
+380 IITLGQASLNEAML

-402 KQVGDSVYAGTIN
+402 KQAGDPVFAGTIS
-415 TDAPLQIRVS
+415 TDAPLEIRVN
-425 HRIEESRIAQIMR
+425 HPIEESRLAQIMR
-438 LQDHALDDKPAIAQ
+438 LQDSALDDKPAIAQ
-452 MADQLSRHFIL
+452 LADVLSRHFIL
-463 VLLIIAAAVWTF
+463 VLLLIAAAVWTF
-475 WHFHQPEQAFWV
+475 WHFHAPERAFWV
-487 TLAVLVA
+487 TLSVLVA

-506 ALTSATANLTRNGI
+506 ALTSATAHLTRSGI
-520 LLRRGHVLDVLTK
+520 LLRRGHVLDVLTR

-542 GTLTTGNISLIST
+542 GTLTTGNISLVGIQP
-555 TALAELSE
+555 LAELGE
-563 AQCLSIARALEAYSE
+563 DECLAIARALEAYSE
-578 HPIARAFRSKAADE
+578 HPIARAFRSKGADD
-592 AVLLAASEV
+592 AVLLAASGV

-606 HGIQGKIAGQHYR
+606 HGIEGRIAGKHYR
-619 IGSARWLSLPAGQ
+619 IGSARWLGLSDKQNA
-632 TASQGLA
+632 AQGLA
-639 IYLADES
+639 IYLADET
-646 RLLARFILADTLRP
+646 RPLARFTLADTVRA
-660 DARALIQ
+660 DAGALIQ

-676 TILTGDSSAQAD
+676 TILTGDSSPQAD
-688 EVARELGV
+688 TVARELGV
-696 DELVKGVS
+696 DELVKGVT

-711 LKEHEARGDINIMV
+711 LKAREAAGDISIMV

-767 LEARTLAIRTR
+767 LTARTLALRTR
-778 KIIQENFAWSIGYN
+778 RIIQENFAWSIGYN

-800 SGWLPPYVAA
+800 SGWLPPYLAA